1 MEEYHVLEMV
11 GEGSFGR
18 VYKGRRKHSAQVVA
32 LKFIPKVGRS
42 EKELKNLQREIEIMR
57 GLHHPNIIQM
67 LDSFET
73 DKEVVVVT
81 DYAEGELFQ
90 ILEDDGSLPEDQVQ
104 TIAAQL
110 VSALYYLHSHRIL
123 HRDMKPQNIL
133 LGKDGVVKLCDFGFA
148 RAMSIHTMV
157 LTSIKGTPLYMSPE
171 LVEERPYDHTA
182 DLWSVGCILYELFVG
197 TPPFYTSSI
206 FQLVSLI
213 VKDPV
218 KWPAAISPVFKSFL
232 QGLLMKDPRQRLS
245 WPELLSHPFIAGRVT
260 VIDDTEE
267 HGISNPFT
275 TKLSPELQALKE
287 QQAHSLAPRSGQSRI
302 LRKAR
307 QKMAEEAQKKG
318 QLKAGG
324 ASAKDSGKGCPG
336 HRPRAAPQKAALLE
350 GEPPAAS
357 NEKNPGVAQGESSLT
372 EWELEEPPPDPR
384 EHSITRD
391 YEQEFPGAGAPPQPG
406 AGRAEPRG
414 RRSIDTVDLES
425 EELESDEEW
434 QHLIE
439 ATEPSALQLST
450 PLSLLREPA
459 FRHRA
464 QARLADSAQQVLEGM
479 LEGASRLRPVLRVVG
494 NLLATRCDSE
504 LLDHF
509 CRELNVPLS
518 LLCLAKQILES
529 GSTKQQ
535 PWCITVLADLLM
547 VTTVYFSSEC
557 SLEDSE
563 QKDSLQAFRESASCF
578 LALLPELL
586 AEPADSEMRLCQQ
599 SLLCFT
605 LLCESLDA
613 TCLSISASFYASL
626 REEHQPL
633 LNRLLQGSILE
644 QPALRGAVMEAKSA
658 RDQSPRVADLFIA
671 ALAAACSIPLERNGC
686 REAKQQVALEVAEK
700 LMEGESQQLGRL
712 LGRLEH
718 PSCSLNV
725 LKILYAGC
733 HASPSLCQHLGRS
746 QRLWGSLMQLSKGEV
761 PVAEVAQGT
770 ACEASLDLLALLTL
784 QLQTSPPSCF
794 PALGIFGCCCS
805 VGCEAVG
812 TQCLSPG
819 PCFRLEEMV
828 TLAMDLITQSPVVS
842 LVGAA
847 AFLLAQLSQHRVA
860 LELRGEEIL
869 PVVTNVLTAPA
880 ELHLP
885 PPMGAGLYDG
895 IFFIL
900 LKLLAQEDVAMEQ
913 GFSASELWSVVWHC
927 VAAVLRVGSDRAVP
941 EADPPGA
948 GHPMAELDW
957 NLLSPQGTL
966 LFLSLALFIFTRE
979 PHWCLPQLTQSHG
992 VLVVTLKR
1000 LLSPG
1005 FLACLAQTQA
1015 GEDGDPELVP
1025 AVVIQA
1031 CQLLCFPFALD
1042 VDGDTLALVV
1052 EAVRD
1057 AQIPAQL
1064 LQVCSHHL
1072 PSSYIELPMSL
1083 LCHLVVS
1090 DEQVIDQMVRAAAAS
1105 EHIVAFLTSA
1115 LFSDSLT
1122 LTADLLSLLT
1132 HVARACPEHLPFL
1145 QRILRS
1151 SDMADQPLTRL
1162 LGHPQHLIRTKT
1174 CNLLG
1179 NLLRHGHSFPQA
1191 LQGQPALLESLLG
1204 CLADPEE
1211 SVRKAASFAVG
1222 NAAYHES
1229 CPAGALGRAVPSL
1242 MRLLSDAQARTR
1254 CNAASAL
1261 GNLGRRQSE
1270 LGDLLVESRAPHVLL
1285 EVACRDPRESVREGA
1300 LVALRALSC
1309 HPRTQQVL
1317 LSLGAPGRLAAL
1329 AGSDWRPA
1337 AGGNPRPSSAWHCEK
1352 LLRLL
1357 TPPRS
1362 TPGSRAGSIPGPPG
1376 PSGPA
1381 APPQG

>member
-1 MEEYHVLEMV
+1 MEKYHVLEMI

-32 LKFIPKVGRS
+32 LKFIPKMGRS

-218 KWPAAISPVFKSFL
+218 KWPTAISPVFKSFL

-287 QQAHSLAPRSGQSRI
+287 KQARSMAPKSGQSRI
-302 LRKAR
+302 LRKAQ
-307 QKMAEEAQKKG
+307 QKMVEEAQKKG
-318 QLKAGG
+318 QLKAGD
-324 ASAKDSGKGCPG
+324 ASMKDSSEGRPG
-336 HRPRAAPQKAALLE
+336 HRPRATPGKAALGE

-357 NEKNPGVAQGESSLT
+357 NEKNPGVLQRKSSMA
-372 EWELEEPPPDPR
+372 EWELEEPPPNPR
-384 EHSITRD
+384 EHSITQD
-391 YEQEFPGAGAPPQPG
+391 YEREFLGAGASLQPG

-414 RRSIDTVDLES
+414 RRSIETVDLES

-439 ATEPSALQLST
+439 AAEPSAMQLST
-450 PLSLLREPA
+450 PLSLLRDPA
-459 FRHRA
+459 FRHRV

-479 LEGASRLRPVLRVVG
+479 LEGASRLRPVLRVMG
-494 NLLATRCDSE
+494 NLLATWCDSE

-535 PWCITVLADLLM
+535 PWCITVLTDLLM

-557 SLEDSE
+557 SLNESG
-563 QKDSLQAFRESASCF
+563 QKDSLQAFQESAGCL

-613 TCLSISASFYASL
+613 TYPSVSAPFYASL

-633 LNRLLQGSILE
+633 LNTLLQGSISE
-644 QPALRGAVMEAKSA
+644 QPALRGAAMEVKSA
-658 RDQSPRVADLFIA
+658 HDQSPHVADFFMA

-686 REAKQQVALEVAEK
+686 RKAKQQVAQEIAEK
-700 LMEGESQQLGRL
+700 LTEGESQQLGRL

-725 LKILYAGC
+725 LKVLYAGC

-746 QRLWGSLMQLSKGEV
+746 QQLWGSLLQLLKGEV
-761 PVAEVAQGT
+761 PMVEVAQGA
-770 ACEASLDLLALLTL
+770 ACEASLYLLALLTL
-784 QLQTSPPSCF
+784 QLQASPP
-794 PALGIFGCCCS
+794 
-805 VGCEAVG
+805 
-812 TQCLSPG
+812 
-819 PCFRLEEMV
+819 RLEEVVM
-828 TLAMDLITQSPVVS
+828 LAVDLITQSPVVS

-847 AFLLAQLSQHRVA
+847 AYLLTQLSQRGVA
-860 LELRGEEIL
+860 LELEGEEIL
-869 PVVTNVLTAPA
+869 PVVTNALTAPA
-880 ELHLP
+880 ELQLP
-885 PPMGAGLYDG
+885 PPMSAGLYDG
-895 IFFIL
+895 LFFVL
-900 LKLLAQEDVAMEQ
+900 LKLLAQEDVAVQQ
-913 GFSASELWSVVWHC
+913 GFAASELWSVVWHC
-927 VAAVLRVGSDRAVP
+927 VAVVLRVGSNKGAL
-941 EADPPGA
+941 EGEPPGA
-948 GHPMAELDW
+948 GHCIAEPDW

-966 LFLSLALFIFTRE
+966 LFLSLALFVFTHESHR
-979 PHWCLPQLTQSHG
+979 CLPQLTQSHG
-992 VLVVTLKR
+992 ILMVTLKR

-1025 AVVIQA
+1025 AVVNQA

-1042 VDGDTLALVV
+1042 VDGDTLALVM

-1064 LQVCSHHL
+1064 LQVCSCHL
-1072 PSSYIELPMSL
+1072 PFLYTELPMSL

-1105 EHIVAFLTSA
+1105 EHVVAFLTST
-1115 LFSDSLT
+1115 LFSDSLA

-1145 QRILRS
+1145 QRILRG
-1151 SDMADQPLTRL
+1151 SDVADQPLTRL
-1162 LGHPQHLIRTKT
+1162 LGHQQHLIRAKT

-1179 NLLRHGHSFPQA
+1179 NLLRHGHGFPQM
-1191 LQGQPALLESLLG
+1191 LQSQPSLLENLLG

-1211 SVRKAASFAVG
+1211 SVRRAASFAVG
-1222 NAAYHES
+1222 NAAYHTS
-1229 CPAGALGRAVPSL
+1229 SPAGTLGRAVPRL
-1242 MRLLSDAQARTR
+1242 TRLLSDAQARTR

-1261 GNLGRRQSE
+1261 GNLGRCWAE
-1270 LGDLLVESRAPHVLL
+1270 LGDLLMESRAPHLLL
-1285 EVACRDPRESVREGA
+1285 EVACQDPWESVREGA
-1300 LVALRALSC
+1300 LVALRALSQ
-1309 HPRTQQVL
+1309 HPGVQQVL
-1317 LSLGAPGRLAAL
+1317 LSLRAAEKLAVL
-1329 AGSDWRPA
+1329 ASGDSQPA
-1337 AGGNPRPSSAWHCEK
+1337 AGGSPRPPSARHCEK

-1357 TPPRS
+1357 
-1362 TPGSRAGSIPGPPG
+1362 
-1376 PSGPA
+1376 
-1381 APPQG
+1381 APLRGT

>member
-1 MEEYHVLEMV
+1 MEKYHVLEMI

-90 ILEDDGSLPEDQVQ
+90 ILEDDGSLPEDQQVQ

-218 KWPAAISPVFKSFL
+218 KWPKAISPVFKSFL
-232 QGLLMKDPRQRLS
+232 QGLLMKDPHQRLS

-260 VIDDTEE
+260 LIDDTEE

-307 QKMAEEAQKKG
+307 QKMAEEAQKKE
-318 QLKAGG
+318 QPKAGD
-324 ASAKDSGKGCPG
+324 ASMKDSGKGCPG
-336 HRPRAAPQKAALLE
+336 HRPRAAPGKAALVE

-357 NEKNPGVAQGESSLT
+357 KEKNPSVLQGKSSMA
-372 EWELEEPPPDPR
+372 EWELGEPPPNPR

-391 YEQEFPGAGAPPQPG
+391 YEREFPGAEAPLQPG
-406 AGRAEPRG
+406 TGRAEPRG
-414 RRSIDTVDLES
+414 RGSIETVDLES

-439 ATEPSALQLST
+439 ATEPLAMQLST
-450 PLSLLREPA
+450 PLSLLRDLA
-459 FRHRA
+459 FRQRV

-535 PWCITVLADLLM
+535 PWCIMVLTDLLM

-557 SLEDSE
+557 SLEE
-563 QKDSLQAFRESASCF
+563 GGQKDSLQAFRESAGCF

-586 AEPADSEMRLCQQ
+586 AESADSKMRLCQQ

-613 TCLSISASFYASL
+613 TCPSVSASFYASL

-633 LNRLLQGSILE
+633 LNRLLQGSISE
-644 QPALRGAVMEAKSA
+644 QPALRGSTMEARSA
-658 RDQSPRVADLFIA
+658 HDQSLRVADLFTA
-671 ALAAACSIPLERNGC
+671 ALAAACSIPLERNSC
-686 REAKQQVALEVAEK
+686 RKAKQQVAQEVAEK

-746 QRLWGSLMQLSKGEV
+746 QRLWGSLMQLSKGKV
-761 PVAEVAQGT
+761 PMAVVAQGA
-770 ACEASLDLLALLTL
+770 ACEASLYLLALLTL
-784 QLQTSPPSCF
+784 QLQASPP
-794 PALGIFGCCCS
+794 
-805 VGCEAVG
+805 
-812 TQCLSPG
+812 
-819 PCFRLEEMV
+819 RLEEVV
-828 TLAMDLITQSPVVS
+828 TLAMDLITQSPVIS

-847 AFLLAQLSQHRVA
+847 AFLLTQLSQHVVA

-880 ELHLP
+880 ELQLP

-895 IFFIL
+895 IFFLL
-900 LKLLAQEDVAMEQ
+900 LKLFAQEDVAMEQ
-913 GFSASELWSVVWHC
+913 GFAASELWSVVWHC
-927 VAAVLRVGSDRAVP
+927 VAAVLRVGSDRAVL
-941 EADPPGA
+941 EGDPPGA
-948 GHPMAELDW
+948 GHPTAEPDW

-966 LFLSLALFIFTRE
+966 LFLSLALFAFTRE
-979 PHWCLPQLTQSHG
+979 SHRCLPQLTQSHG
-992 VLVVTLKR
+992 VLMVTLKR

-1042 VDGDTLALVV
+1042 VDGDTLALVM

-1072 PSSYIELPMSL
+1072 PFSYTELPMSL

-1090 DEQVIDQMVRAAAAS
+1090 DEQVIDQTVRAAAAS
-1105 EHIVAFLTSA
+1105 EHIIAFLASA
-1115 LFSDSLT
+1115 LFTDSLT
-1122 LTADLLSLLT
+1122 LTTDLLSLLT
-1132 HVARACPEHLPFL
+1132 HVARACPEHLSFL
-1145 QRILRS
+1145 QRILRG
-1151 SDMADQPLTRL
+1151 SDVADQPLTRL
-1162 LGHPQHLIRTKT
+1162 LGHRQHAIRAKT

-1179 NLLRHGHSFPQA
+1179 NLLRHGHGFPQM
-1191 LQGQPALLESLLG
+1191 LQSQPGLLESLLG
-1204 CLADPEE
+1204 CLEDREE

-1229 CPAGALGRAVPSL
+1229 LPAGTLGRAVPRL
-1242 MRLLSDAQARTR
+1242 MWLLSDAQARTR
-1254 CNAASAL
+1254 CNAALAL
-1261 GNLGRRQSE
+1261 GNLGRRSAE
-1270 LGDLLVESRAPHVLL
+1270 LGDLLMESRAPHVLL

-1300 LVALRALSC
+1300 LVALRALSQ
-1309 HPRTQQVL
+1309 HPGIQRVL
-1317 LSLGAPGRLAAL
+1317 LSLRATEKLAAL
-1329 AGSDWRPA
+1329 ASGDLQPA
-1337 AGGNPRPSSAWHCEK
+1337 AGGSPRPSSARHCEK

-1357 TPPRS
+1357 
-1362 TPGSRAGSIPGPPG
+1362 
-1376 PSGPA
+1376 
-1381 APPQG
+1381 APLRGA

>member
-1 MEEYHVLEMV
+1 MERYHVLEV
-11 GEGSFGR
+11 IGEGSFGR

-104 TIAAQL
+104 IIAAQL

-197 TPPFYTSSI
+197 TPPFYSSSI

-218 KWPAAISPVFKSFL
+218 KWPEAISPVFKSFL
-232 QGLLMKDPRQRLS
+232 QGLLMKDPHQRLS

-260 VIDDTEE
+260 VIDDTEDL
-267 HGISNPFT
+267 GISNPFT

-287 QQAHSLAPRSGQSRI
+287 QQAHSVAPRSGQSRI
-302 LRKAR
+302 LRKAQ
-307 QKMAEEAQKKG
+307 QKMVEEAQKKG
-318 QLKAGG
+318 QLKAGD
-324 ASAKDSGKGCPG
+324 ASTKDSSKGCPG
-336 HRPRAAPQKAALLE
+336 HRPRTGPRKAALMK

-357 NEKNPGVAQGESSLT
+357 KEKNPCVLQGKTSMA
-372 EWELEEPPPDPR
+372 EWELEEPPPSRR
-384 EHSITRD
+384 EHSITQD
-391 YEQEFPGAGAPPQPG
+391 YEREFPGAGPPPETG
-406 AGRAEPRG
+406 AGRTEPQG

-425 EELESDEEW
+425 EELETDEEW

-439 ATEPSALQLST
+439 ALEPSATQLSM
-450 PLSLLREPA
+450 PLSLLRDLA
-459 FRHRA
+459 FRHRV
-464 QARLADSAQQVLEGM
+464 QACLEDSAPQVLEGM
-479 LEGASRLRPVLRVVG
+479 LEGASCLHSVLRVVS

-509 CRELNVPLS
+509 CQELNIPLS

-529 GSTKQQ
+529 GSTKQH
-535 PWCITVLADLLM
+535 PWCITVLIDLLM

-557 SLEDSE
+557 SLEESG
-563 QKDSLQAFRESASCF
+563 QKDRLQAFQKSVSCF
-578 LALLPELL
+578 VALLPELL
-586 AEPADSEMRLCQQ
+586 ADPADSEMRLCQQ

-605 LLCESLDA
+605 LLCESLDT
-613 TCLSISASFYASL
+613 TCPSVSAPFYASL
-626 REEHQPL
+626 REKHQPL
-633 LNRLLQGSILE
+633 LNRLLQGSISK
-644 QPALRGAVMEAKSA
+644 QPALQGSMMEASSA
-658 RDQSPRVADLFIA
+658 YNQSLHVTDLFMA

-686 REAKQQVALEVAEK
+686 REAKQQVAQEVAEK
-700 LMEGESQQLGRL
+700 LMEGESQQLARL

-733 HASPSLCQHLGRS
+733 HASLSLCQHLGRS
-746 QRLWGSLMQLSKGEV
+746 QRLWGSLMQLLKGKV
-761 PVAEVAQGT
+761 PMAEAAQRP
-770 ACEASLDLLALLTL
+770 ACQACLYLLALLSL
-784 QLQTSPPSCF
+784 QLQASPP
-794 PALGIFGCCCS
+794 
-805 VGCEAVG
+805 
-812 TQCLSPG
+812 
-819 PCFRLEEMV
+819 RLEELV
-828 TLAMDLITQSPVVS
+828 TLAVDLITQSPVVC

-847 AFLLAQLSQHRVA
+847 AFLLTQLSQHEVA
-860 LELRGEEIL
+860 LELGGEEII
-869 PVVTNVLTAPA
+869 PVVTNALTAPA
-880 ELHLP
+880 ELQLP
-885 PPMGAGLYDG
+885 PPMGTGLYDG
-895 IFFIL
+895 IFFFL
-900 LKLLAQEDVAMEQ
+900 LKLLAKEDVAMEQ
-913 GFSASELWSVVWHC
+913 GFAASDLWSVVWHC
-927 VAAVLRVGSDRAVP
+927 AAAVLRVGSDRAVL
-941 EADPPGA
+941 EGDTAGA
-948 GHPMAELDW
+948 GHPVAEPDW
-957 NLLSPQGTL
+957 NLLSPQGIL
-966 LFLSLALFIFTRE
+966 VFLSLALFVFTRE
-979 PHWCLPQLTQSHG
+979 SHQCLLQLTQSHG
-992 VLVVTLKR
+992 VLMVTLKK

-1015 GEDGDPELVP
+1015 GEGGDPELVP
-1025 AVVIQA
+1025 AVVIQT

-1042 VDGDTLALVV
+1042 VDGDTLALVT

-1064 LQVCSHHL
+1064 LQVCSLHL
-1072 PSSYIELPMSL
+1072 PFLGTKLPISL

-1090 DEQVIDQMVRAAAAS
+1090 DEQVIDQMVRAATAS
-1105 EHIVAFLTSA
+1105 EHILAFLMSA

-1122 LTADLLSLLT
+1122 LTTDLLSLLT

-1145 QRILRS
+1145 QKILS
-1151 SDMADQPLTRL
+1151 GSGVDDQPLTRL
-1162 LGHPQHLIRTKT
+1162 LGHQEHLIRAKT

-1179 NLLRHGHSFPQA
+1179 NLLRHGHGFPQE
-1191 LQGQPALLESLLG
+1191 LQSQPGLLQSLLE
-1204 CLADPEE
+1204 CLADRED

-1222 NAAYHES
+1222 NAAYHQS
-1229 CPAGALGRAVPSL
+1229 SLAGTLGRAVPRL
-1242 MRLLSDAQARTR
+1242 TRLLSDAQARTR
-1254 CNAASAL
+1254 CNAALAL
-1261 GNLGRRQSE
+1261 GNLGQRSEE
-1270 LGDLLVESRAPHVLL
+1270 LGDLLIKSRAPHLLL
-1285 EVACRDPRESVREGA
+1285 EVACRDPWDSVREGA
-1300 LVALRALSC
+1300 LVALRALSQD
-1309 HPRTQQVL
+1309 PQVQQVL
-1317 LSLGAPGRLAAL
+1317 LSLGATEKLAVL
-1329 AGSDWRPA
+1329 ATRDSQPAVGGS
-1337 AGGNPRPSSAWHCEK
+1337 PRPSSAWHCKK

-1357 TPPRS
+1357 APLHS
-1362 TPGSRAGSIPGPPG
+1362 T
-1376 PSGPA
+1376 
-1381 APPQG
+1381 

>member
-1 MEEYHVLEMV
+1 
-11 GEGSFGR
+11 
-18 VYKGRRKHSAQVVA
+18 VVA

-133 LGKDGVVKLCDFGFA
+133 LGKDGIVKLCDFGFA

-218 KWPAAISPVFKSFL
+218 KWPEAISPVFKSFL

-318 QLKAGG
+318 QLKAGD
-324 ASAKDSGKGCPG
+324 ASTKDSGKGGPG
-336 HRPRAAPQKAALLE
+336 HKPRAALRKAALRE
-350 GEPPAAS
+350 GEPLAAS
-357 NEKNPGVAQGESSLT
+357 KEKNPSVLQGRSSMA
-372 EWELEEPPPDPR
+372 EWELEEPPPNPG
-384 EHSITRD
+384 EHTRD
-391 YEQEFPGAGAPPQPG
+391 YEREFPGAGASLQPG
-406 AGRAEPRG
+406 AGKAEPCG
-414 RRSIDTVDLES
+414 RRNIKTVDLES
-425 EELESDEEW
+425 DELESDEEW

-439 ATEPSALQLST
+439 ATEPSTMQLST
-450 PLSLLREPA
+450 PLSLLRDPA
-459 FRHRA
+459 FRHRV
-464 QARLADSAQQVLEGM
+464 QDRLADSAQQVLEGM
-479 LEGASRLRPVLRVVG
+479 LEGASRLRPVLRIVG
-494 NLLATRCDSE
+494 NLLATQCDSE
-504 LLDHF
+504 LLNYF

-518 LLCLAKQILES
+518 LLHLAKQILES

-535 PWCITVLADLLM
+535 PWCITVLTDLLM
-547 VTTVYFSSEC
+547 VTTVYFSSER
-557 SLEDSE
+557 SLEE
-563 QKDSLQAFRESASCF
+563 GGQKDSLQAFQESASCF

-586 AEPADSEMRLCQQ
+586 AEPTDSEMRLCQQ

-613 TCLSISASFYASL
+613 MRPSMSAPFYVSL

-633 LNRLLQGSILE
+633 LNRLLQGSISE
-644 QPALRGAVMEAKSA
+644 QPALRGSTMEAKSA
-658 RDQSPRVADLFIA
+658 DDQSPCVADLFLA
-671 ALAAACSIPLERNGC
+671 SLAAACSIPLERNSC
-686 REAKQQVALEVAEK
+686 REAKQQVAQEVAEE

-746 QRLWGSLMQLSKGEV
+746 QRLWGSLMQLSKGKV
-761 PVAEVAQGT
+761 PVVEAAQGA
-770 ACEASLDLLALLTL
+770 ACEASLYLLARLTL
-784 QLQTSPPSCF
+784 QLQASPP
-794 PALGIFGCCCS
+794 
-805 VGCEAVG
+805 
-812 TQCLSPG
+812 
-819 PCFRLEEMV
+819 RLEEMV

-847 AFLLAQLSQHRVA
+847 ACLLTQLSQRGVT

-869 PVVTNVLTAPA
+869 PLVTNVLTAPA
-880 ELHLP
+880 ELQLP
-885 PPMGAGLYDG
+885 PPMGAGFYDG
-895 IFFIL
+895 IFFLL

-913 GFSASELWSVVWHC
+913 GFAASELWSVVWHC
-927 VAAVLRVGSDRAVP
+927 VAAVLHVGSDRAAL
-941 EADPPGA
+941 EGDPPGA
-948 GHPMAELDW
+948 DHPAAEPDW

-966 LFLSLALFIFTRE
+966 LFLSLALFVFIRE
-979 PHWCLPQLTQSHG
+979 SHQCLPQLTQSHG
-992 VLVVTLKR
+992 VLMVTLKR

-1042 VDGDTLALVV
+1042 VDGDTLALVM
-1052 EAVRD
+1052 EAVKD
-1057 AQIPAQL
+1057 AEIPAEL

-1072 PSSYIELPMSL
+1072 PFLYTELPMSL
-1083 LCHLVVS
+1083 LRHLVVS

-1105 EHIVAFLTSA
+1105 EHVIAFLTSA

-1122 LTADLLSLLT
+1122 LTTDLLSLLT

-1145 QRILRS
+1145 QRILRG
-1151 SDMADQPLTRL
+1151 SDVSNQPLTCL
-1162 LGHPQHLIRTKT
+1162 LGHRQHLIRAKT

-1179 NLLRHGHSFPQA
+1179 NLLRHGHGFPQV
-1191 LQGQPALLESLLG
+1191 LQSQPGLLESLLG
-1204 CLADPEE
+1204 CLVDQEE

-1222 NAAYHES
+1222 NAAYHKFS
-1229 CPAGALGRAVPSL
+1229 PAGTLGRAVPWL
-1242 MRLLSDAQARTR
+1242 TRLLSDAQARTR
-1254 CNAASAL
+1254 CNAALAL
-1261 GNLGRRQSE
+1261 GNLGRRSAE
-1270 LGDLLVESRAPHVLL
+1270 LGDLLIESRAPHILL

-1300 LVALRALSC
+1300 LVALRALSQ
-1309 HPRTQQVL
+1309 HPGIQQVL
-1317 LSLGAPGRLAAL
+1317 LSLRATEKLAAL
-1329 AGSDWRPA
+1329 ASGDSQPA
-1337 AGGNPRPSSAWHCEK
+1337 ASVSLRPSSARHCEK

-1357 TPPRS
+1357 APLCS
-1362 TPGSRAGSIPGPPG
+1362 T
-1376 PSGPA
+1376 
-1381 APPQG
+1381 

>member
-1 MEEYHVLEMV
+1 MEKYHVLEMI

-218 KWPAAISPVFKSFL
+218 KWPKAISPVFKSFL
-232 QGLLMKDPRQRLS
+232 QGLLMKDPCQRLS

-318 QLKAGG
+318 QLKAGD
-324 ASAKDSGKGCPG
+324 ASMKDSGKGYPG
-336 HRPRAAPQKAALLE
+336 HRPREAPGKAALVE

-357 NEKNPGVAQGESSLT
+357 KEKNPSVLQGKSSMT
-372 EWELEEPPPDPR
+372 EWELEEPPPNPR

-391 YEQEFPGAGAPPQPG
+391 YEREFPGAGAPLQPG
-406 AGRAEPRG
+406 AGRAEPWG
-414 RRSIDTVDLES
+414 RRSIETVDLES

-439 ATEPSALQLST
+439 ATEPLAMQLST
-450 PLSLLREPA
+450 PLSLLRDLA
-459 FRHRA
+459 FQHRV

-479 LEGASRLRPVLRVVG
+479 LEGASRLRPVLRVMG
-494 NLLATRCDSE
+494 NLLATQCDSE

-535 PWCITVLADLLM
+535 PWCITVLTDLLM

-557 SLEDSE
+557 SLEESG
-563 QKDSLQAFRESASCF
+563 QKDSLQAFRESAGCF

-613 TCLSISASFYASL
+613 MCPSISAPFYASL

-633 LNRLLQGSILE
+633 LNKLLQGSILE
-644 QPALRGAVMEAKSA
+644 QPALRGAVTEAKSA
-658 RDQSPRVADLFIA
+658 HDQSIRAADLFTA
-671 ALAAACSIPLERNGC
+671 ALAAACSIPLERNSC
-686 REAKQQVALEVAEK
+686 REAKQQVAQEVAEK

-733 HASPSLCQHLGRS
+733 HASPSLCQRLGES
-746 QRLWGSLMQLSKGEV
+746 QRLWGSLMQLSKGKV
-761 PVAEVAQGT
+761 PMVEVAQGA
-770 ACEASLDLLALLTL
+770 ACEASLYLLALLTL
-784 QLQTSPPSCF
+784 QLQASPP
-794 PALGIFGCCCS
+794 
-805 VGCEAVG
+805 
-812 TQCLSPG
+812 
-819 PCFRLEEMV
+819 RLEEVV
-828 TLAMDLITQSPVVS
+828 TLAIDLITQSPVIS

-847 AFLLAQLSQHRVA
+847 AFLLTQLSQHGVA
-860 LELRGEEIL
+860 LDLEGEEIL
-869 PVVTNVLTAPA
+869 PVVTNALTAPA
-880 ELHLP
+880 ELQLP
-885 PPMGAGLYDG
+885 PPRGAGLYDG
-895 IFFIL
+895 IFFLL
-900 LKLLAQEDVAMEQ
+900 LKLLAQEDVAVEQ
-913 GFSASELWSVVWHC
+913 SFAASELWSMVWHC
-927 VAAVLRVGSDRAVP
+927 VAAVLHVGSDRAVL
-941 EADPPGA
+941 EGDAPGA
-948 GHPMAELDW
+948 GHPVAEPDW

-966 LFLSLALFIFTRE
+966 LFLSLALFVFTRK
-979 PHWCLPQLTQSHG
+979 PHRCLPQLTQSHG
-992 VLVVTLKR
+992 VLMVTLKK

-1042 VDGDTLALVV
+1042 VDGDTLALVT

-1072 PSSYIELPMSL
+1072 PFLYTELPMSL

-1090 DEQVIDQMVRAAAAS
+1090 DEQIIDQ
-1105 EHIVAFLTSA
+1105 T
-1115 LFSDSLT
+1115 
-1122 LTADLLSLLT
+1122 
-1132 HVARACPEHLPFL
+1132 
-1145 QRILRS
+1145 
-1151 SDMADQPLTRL
+1151 
-1162 LGHPQHLIRTKT
+1162 
-1174 CNLLG
+1174 
-1179 NLLRHGHSFPQA
+1179 
-1191 LQGQPALLESLLG
+1191 
-1204 CLADPEE
+1204 
-1211 SVRKAASFAVG
+1211 
-1222 NAAYHES
+1222 
-1229 CPAGALGRAVPSL
+1229 
-1242 MRLLSDAQARTR
+1242 
-1254 CNAASAL
+1254 
-1261 GNLGRRQSE
+1261 
-1270 LGDLLVESRAPHVLL
+1270 
-1285 EVACRDPRESVREGA
+1285 
-1300 LVALRALSC
+1300 
-1309 HPRTQQVL
+1309 VL
-1317 LSLGAPGRLAAL
+1317 LSLRATEKLAAL
-1329 AGSDWRPA
+1329 ASGDLQPA
-1337 AGGNPRPSSAWHCEK
+1337 AGGSPRPASARHCAK

-1357 TPPRS
+1357 APLRGTC
-1362 TPGSRAGSIPGPPG
+1362 GSGAGDAPGPTDPG
-1376 PSGPA
+1376 KSA
-1381 APPQG
+1381 APHQR

>member
-1 MEEYHVLEMV
+1 MEGYRVLEAV

-18 VYKGRRKHSAQVVA
+18 VYKGRRRHSARVVA

-57 GLHHPNIIQM
+57 GLRHPNIVQM

-133 LGKDGVVKLCDFGFA
+133 LGKDGVIKLCDFGFA

-171 LVEERPYDHTA
+171 LVEEKPYDHTA

-218 KWPAAISPVFKSFL
+218 KWPKAISPVFKSFL

-318 QLKAGG
+318 QLKANT
-324 ASAKDSGKGCPG
+324 ACTKDSGKG
-336 HRPRAAPQKAALLE
+336 HTEHKPRAAPGKAALGE

-357 NEKNPGVAQGESSLT
+357 KEKNSGVLQGKSSVAQ
-372 EWELEEPPPDPR
+372 WQLEEPPPNPW
-384 EHSITRD
+384 EHSITQD
-391 YEQEFPGAGAPPQPG
+391 YEREFRGAGVPLHSG
-406 AGRAEPRG
+406 AGRAEPHG
-414 RRSIDTVDLES
+414 RRSIEAVDLES
-425 EELESDEEW
+425 EDPESDEEW

-439 ATEPSALQLST
+439 ATEPSAMQLST
-450 PLSLLREPA
+450 PLRLLRDPA
-459 FRHRA
+459 FRHRVR
-464 QARLADSAQQVLEGM
+464 ARLADSAQQVLEGM
-479 LEGASRLRPVLRVVG
+479 LEGASHLRPVLRVVG

-504 LLDHF
+504 LLEQF
-509 CRELNVPLS
+509 CLELNVPLS
-518 LLCLAKQILES
+518 LLRLTKQILES
-529 GSTKQQ
+529 GRTKQQ
-535 PWCITVLADLLM
+535 PWCIAVLTDLVT

-557 SLEDSE
+557 SLEESG
-563 QKDSLQAFRESASCF
+563 QKDSLQAFQESAKHF
-578 LALLPELL
+578 LALLLDLL

-613 TCLSISASFYASL
+613 ACPSASAPFYASL

-633 LNRLLQGSILE
+633 LDRLLQGSTSE
-644 QPALRGAVMEAKSA
+644 QHALQGAAMEAKSA
-658 RDQSPRVADLFIA
+658 HAQSQRVADLYTA
-671 ALAAACSIPLERNGC
+671 ALAAACSIPLARNSC
-686 REAKQQVALEVAEK
+686 REAKKQVAQRVAEK
-700 LMEGESQQLGRL
+700 LMDGENRQLGRL
-712 LGRLEH
+712 LGRLQH
-718 PSCSLNV
+718 PGCSLNA
-725 LKILYAGC
+725 LKILYAAC

-746 QRLWGSLMQLSKGEV
+746 QQAWGSLVQLSKGEV
-761 PVAEVAQGT
+761 PMAEVAQGV
-770 ACEASLDLLALLTL
+770 AREASLYLLALLTL
-784 QLQTSPPSCF
+784 QPQASPP
-794 PALGIFGCCCS
+794 
-805 VGCEAVG
+805 
-812 TQCLSPG
+812 
-819 PCFRLEEMV
+819 RLEEV
-828 TLAMDLITQSPVVS
+828 VSLAADLLTQSPVVS
-842 LVGAA
+842 RVGAA
-847 AFLLAQLSQHRVA
+847 AFLLTQLSQHRVDA
-860 LELRGEEIL
+860 VLRGEEVL
-869 PVVTNVLTAPA
+869 PAVTNALTAPA
-880 ELHLP
+880 ELQLP

-895 IFFIL
+895 LIFLL
-900 LKLLAQEDVAMEQ
+900 LKLLAQEDTAAEQ
-913 GFSASELWSVVWHC
+913 GFAASELWSAVWHG
-927 VAAVLRVGSDRAVP
+927 VAAVLRVGSDGAAL
-941 EADPPGA
+941 EGDAPGA
-948 GHPMAELDW
+948 ERPAAEPDW

-966 LFLSLALFIFTRE
+966 LFLSLALVVFARE
-979 PHWCLPQLTQSHG
+979 SHRCLPQLTQSHG
-992 VLVVTLKR
+992 VLVVTLRR

-1015 GEDGDPELVP
+1015 GEDGDTDLVP

-1057 AQIPAQL
+1057 SQLPAQL
-1064 LQVCSHHL
+1064 LQVCCHHL
-1072 PSSYIELPMSL
+1072 PLSDAELPVSL
-1083 LCHLVVS
+1083 LCQLVVS
-1090 DEQVIDQMVRAAAAS
+1090 DEQVIAQVVREAAAS
-1105 EHIVAFLTSA
+1105 ERILAFLTA
-1115 LFSDSLT
+1115 VLFSDSLPLVT
-1122 LTADLLSLLT
+1122 DLLSLLT
-1132 HVARACPEHLPFL
+1132 HVARVSPEHLPFL
-1145 QRILRS
+1145 QRILGG
-1151 SDMADQPLTRL
+1151 SDTSHQPLTRL
-1162 LGHPQHLIRTKT
+1162 LAHREHPVRAKT

-1179 NLLRHGHSFPQA
+1179 NLLRHSHGFPQA
-1191 LQGQPALLESLLG
+1191 LQSQPGLLEGLLA
-1204 CLADPEE
+1204 CLADRDEN
-1211 SVRKAASFAVG
+1211 VRRAASFAVG
-1222 NAAYHES
+1222 NAAYHPS
-1229 CPAGALGRAVPSL
+1229 SPARTLRGAVPGL
-1242 MRLLSDAQARTR
+1242 TRLLRDPHAKTR
-1254 CNAASAL
+1254 RNAASAL
-1261 GNLGRRQSE
+1261 GNLCRRSAE
-1270 LGDLLVESRAPHVLL
+1270 LGDLLAESETPRVLL
-1285 EVACRDPRESVREGA
+1285 EVACRDPQAGVREGA
-1300 LVALRALSC
+1300 LVALRAASR
-1309 HPRTQQVL
+1309 HPGVRQVL
-1317 LSLGAPGRLAAL
+1317 LSLGAGEKLAAL
-1329 AGSDWRPA
+1329 ASGDPRPA
-1337 AGGNPRPSSAWHCEK
+1337 AGGGPRPSSARHCQELIH
-1352 LLRLL
+1352 LLAPLH
-1357 TPPRS
+1357 S
-1362 TPGSRAGSIPGPPG
+1362 T
-1376 PSGPA
+1376 
-1381 APPQG
+1381 

>member
-1 MEEYHVLEMV
+1 
-11 GEGSFGR
+11 
-18 VYKGRRKHSAQVVA
+18 KVVA

-73 DKEVVVVT
+73 EKEVVVVT

-133 LGKDGVVKLCDFGFA
+133 LGKDGVIKLCDFGFA

-218 KWPAAISPVFKSFL
+218 KWPKAISPVFKSFL

-275 TKLSPELQALKE
+275 AKLSPELQALKE

-318 QLKAGG
+318 TLKANT
-324 ASAKDSGKGCPG
+324 ASTKDSGKGHTG
-336 HRPRAAPQKAALLE
+336 HKPRAAGKAALGE

-357 NEKNPGVAQGESSLT
+357 KEKNSGVLQGKSSMA
-372 EWELEEPPPDPR
+372 EWQLEETPPNPR
-384 EHSITRD
+384 EHSITQD
-391 YEQEFPGAGAPPQPG
+391 YEREFPRPGAPPQPG

-414 RRSIDTVDLES
+414 RRSIEAVDLES

-439 ATEPSALQLST
+439 ATEPSAMQLST
-450 PLSLLREPA
+450 PLNLLRDPA
-459 FRHRA
+459 FRHRV
-464 QARLADSAQQVLEGM
+464 QACLADSAQQVLEGM
-479 LEGASRLRPVLRVVG
+479 LEGASHLRPVLRVMG
-494 NLLATRCDSE
+494 NLLATRCNSE

-518 LLCLAKQILES
+518 LLRLAKQILES

-535 PWCITVLADLLM
+535 PWCITVLTDLIM

-557 SLEDSE
+557 SLEESG
-563 QKDSLQAFRESASCF
+563 QKDSLQAFRESADHF
-578 LALLPELL
+578 LALLLDLL
-586 AEPADSEMRLCQQ
+586 AEPADGEMRLCKQ

-605 LLCESLDA
+605 VLCESLDVM
-613 TCLSISASFYASL
+613 CPSVSAPFYANL
-626 REEHQPL
+626 LEKHQPL
-633 LNRLLQGSILE
+633 LDRLLQGSISE
-644 QPALRGAVMEAKSA
+644 QPALQGSTVMEAKSA
-658 RDQSPRVADLFIA
+658 HDQSQHVADLFTA
-671 ALAAACSIPLERNGC
+671 ALAAACSIPLARNS
-686 REAKQQVALEVAEK
+686 RLEAKKQVAQKVAEK
-700 LMEGESQQLGRL
+700 LMDEEAVKL

-746 QRLWGSLMQLSKGEV
+746 QRVWDSLMQLSKGKV
-761 PVAEVAQGT
+761 PMVEVAQGVT
-770 ACEASLDLLALLTL
+770 CEASLYLLALLTL
-784 QLQTSPPSCF
+784 QPQASPP
-794 PALGIFGCCCS
+794 
-805 VGCEAVG
+805 
-812 TQCLSPG
+812 
-819 PCFRLEEMV
+819 RLEEV
-828 TLAMDLITQSPVVS
+828 LALAMDLLTRSPVIS
-842 LVGAA
+842 CVGAA
-847 AFLLAQLSQHRVA
+847 AFLLTQLSQHGVA
-860 LELRGEEIL
+860 MVLRGEEVL
-869 PVVTNVLTAPA
+869 PAVTNVLTVPA
-880 ELHLP
+880 ELQLP

-895 IFFIL
+895 LIFLL
-900 LKLLAQEDVAMEQ
+900 LKLLAQEDVAVEQ
-913 GFSASELWSVVWHC
+913 GFAASELWSVVWHC
-927 VAAVLRVGSDRAVP
+927 VASVLCVSSNRAAL
-941 EADPPGA
+941 EGDAPGA
-948 GHPMAELDW
+948 GHPTAEPDW

-966 LFLSLALFIFTRE
+966 LFLSLALFVFTRE
-979 PHWCLPQLTQSHG
+979 SHQCLPQLTQSHG
-992 VLVVTLKR
+992 VLMMTLKR

-1015 GEDGDPELVP
+1015 GEDGDTELVP

-1042 VDGDTLALVV
+1042 VDGDTLALVM

-1057 AQIPAQL
+1057 SQIPAQL
-1064 LQVCSHHL
+1064 LQVCCHYL
-1072 PSSYIELPMSL
+1072 PFSDTELPMSL
-1083 LCHLVVS
+1083 LCHLVLS
-1090 DEQVIDQMVRAAAAS
+1090 DEQVIDQIVREAAAS
-1105 EHIVAFLTSA
+1105 EHIIAFWTTV
-1115 LFSDSLT
+1115 LFSDSLPLIT
-1122 LTADLLSLLT
+1122 DLMSLLT

-1145 QRILRS
+1145 QRILGG
-1151 SDMADQPLTRL
+1151 SDTSYQPLTRL
-1162 LGHPQHLIRTKT
+1162 LGHQEHPIRAKT

-1179 NLLRHGHSFPQA
+1179 NLLRHSHGFPQV
-1191 LQGQPALLESLLG
+1191 LQSQPGLLESLLA
-1204 CLADPEE
+1204 CLEDQDEN
-1211 SVRKAASFAVG
+1211 VRKAASFAVG

-1229 CPAGALGRAVPSL
+1229 SPAGTLGRAVPRL
-1242 MRLLSDAQARTR
+1242 TRLLSDRQAKTR

-1261 GNLGRRQSE
+1261 GNLGRRLAELVDVLIESE
-1270 LGDLLVESRAPHVLL
+1270 VPRVLL
-1285 EVACRDPRESVREGA
+1285 EVACRDPQASVREGA
-1300 LVALRALSC
+1300 LVALRAVSQ
-1309 HPRTQQVL
+1309 HPGIQQVL
-1317 LSLGAPGRLAAL
+1317 LSLRASEKLAAL
-1329 AGSDWRPA
+1329 ASSDSQPT
-1337 AGGNPRPSSAWHCEK
+1337 AGCSPRPSSARHCQK
-1352 LLRLL
+1352 LIRLL
-1357 TPPRS
+1357 APLHS
-1362 TPGSRAGSIPGPPG
+1362 T
-1376 PSGPA
+1376 
-1381 APPQG
+1381 

>member
-1 MEEYHVLEMV
+1 MEKYRVLEMI

-90 ILEDDGSLPEDQVQ
+90 ILEDDGSLPENQVQ

-218 KWPAAISPVFKSFL
+218 KWPVAISPVFKSFL
-232 QGLLMKDPRQRLS
+232 QGLLMKDPLQRLS
-245 WPELLSHPFIAGRVT
+245 WPELLSHPFVAGRVT

-275 TKLSPELQALKE
+275 IKLSPELQALKE
-287 QQAHSLAPRSGQSRI
+287 QRAHAIAPRSGQSRI

-307 QKMAEEAQKKG
+307 QKMLEEAQKKG
-318 QLKAGG
+318 QLKAGD
-324 ASAKDSGKGCPG
+324 ASTKNSGKGCPR
-336 HRPRAAPQKAALLE
+336 HRPRAAPGKAALME
-350 GEPPAAS
+350 GEPPPAS
-357 NEKNPGVAQGESSLT
+357 KEKNSNVLQGKRSMA

-384 EHSITRD
+384 EHSITRT
-391 YEQEFPGAGAPPQPG
+391 YEREFPGAGAPPQCG
-406 AGRAEPRG
+406 AGRTEPRG
-414 RRSIDTVDLES
+414 RRSIETVDLDS

-434 QHLIE
+434 QHLTE
-439 ATEPSALQLST
+439 ATEPSAMQLST
-450 PLSLLREPA
+450 PLSLLRDLA
-459 FRHRA
+459 FRHRV

-494 NLLATRCDSE
+494 NLLATRCDPE

-509 CRELNVPLS
+509 CQELNVPLS

-529 GSTKQQ
+529 RSIKQQ
-535 PWCITVLADLLM
+535 PWCIMVLTDLLM

-557 SLEDSE
+557 SLEESG
-563 QKDSLQAFRESASCF
+563 QNDSLQAFQESASFF
-578 LALLPELL
+578 LALLLELL
-586 AEPADSEMRLCQQ
+586 AEPADSEMSLCQQ

-605 LLCESLDA
+605 VLCESLDV
-613 TCLSISASFYASL
+613 TCPSVSAPFYASL

-633 LNRLLQGSILE
+633 LNRLLQGSISE
-644 QPALRGAVMEAKSA
+644 QPALQGSTMMEAKSA
-658 RDQSPRVADLFIA
+658 HDQSPQVAELFTA
-671 ALAAACSIPLERNGC
+671 ALASAFSIPLKRNHC
-686 REAKQQVALEVAEK
+686 REAKQQVAQEVAEK
-700 LMEGESQQLGRL
+700 LMERESQQLRRL
-712 LGRLEH
+712 LGKLEH

-733 HASPSLCQHLGRS
+733 HANLSLCQHLGRS
-746 QRLWGSLMQLSKGEV
+746 QQLWGSLIQLSKGKV
-761 PVAEVAQGT
+761 PMVEVAQRA
-770 ACEASLDLLALLTL
+770 ACEASLYLLALLTM
-784 QLQTSPPSCF
+784 QLQASPARF
-794 PALGIFGCCCS
+794 
-805 VGCEAVG
+805 
-812 TQCLSPG
+812 
-819 PCFRLEEMV
+819 EEMV
-828 TLAMDLITQSPVVS
+828 TLAMDLIAQSPVVS

-847 AFLLAQLSQHRVA
+847 AFLLMQLSQQGVA
-860 LELRGEEIL
+860 LELRGEDVL
-869 PVVTNVLTAPA
+869 LAVTNVLTAPA
-880 ELHLP
+880 ELQLP

-895 IFFIL
+895 LFFLL
-900 LKLLAQEDVAMEQ
+900 LKLLAQEDVTMEQ
-913 GFSASELWSVVWHC
+913 GFAASELWSMVWHR
-927 VAAVLRVGSDRAVP
+927 VAAVLRVGSDGALLDG
-941 EADPPGA
+941 EPPGT
-948 GHPMAELDW
+948 GHLVVEPDW
-957 NLLSPQGTL
+957 NFLSPQGTL

-979 PHWCLPQLTQSHG
+979 SHQCLLQLTQSHG
-992 VLVVTLKR
+992 VLMMTLKR

-1005 FLACLAQTQA
+1005 FLACLTQTQA
-1015 GEDGDPELVP
+1015 GEHGDPDLVP

-1031 CQLLCFPFALD
+1031 CQLLCFPFALS
-1042 VDGDTLALVV
+1042 VDGDTLALVI

-1064 LQVCSHHL
+1064 LQVCSRHL
-1072 PSSYIELPMSL
+1072 PFSYTELPMSL

-1090 DEQVIDQMVRAAAAS
+1090 DEQVIDQMVREAAAS
-1105 EHIVAFLTSA
+1105 EHIVAFLMSA
-1115 LFSDSLT
+1115 LFSDSLM
-1122 LTADLLSLLT
+1122 LTTDLLSLLT
-1132 HVARACPEHLPFL
+1132 HVARACPEHLLFL
-1145 QRILRS
+1145 QRILRG
-1151 SDMADQPLTRL
+1151 SDVANQPLTHL
-1162 LGHPQHLIRTKT
+1162 LGHQQPSIRAKT

-1179 NLLRHGHSFPQA
+1179 NLLRHSHGFPQV
-1191 LQGQPALLESLLG
+1191 LQNQPGLLESLLG
-1204 CLADPEE
+1204 CLVDQEE
-1211 SVRKAASFAVG
+1211 SVRRAASFAVG
-1222 NAAYHES
+1222 NAAYHQS
-1229 CPAGALGRAVPSL
+1229 FPAGMLGRAVPGL
-1242 MRLLSDAQARTR
+1242 MRLLGDAQARIR
-1254 CNAASAL
+1254 SNAALAL
-1261 GNLGRRQSE
+1261 GNLGQRWAE
-1270 LGDLLVESRAPHVLL
+1270 LGDLLMESRVPHVLL
-1285 EVACRDPRESVREGA
+1285 EVACRDPRETVREGA
-1300 LVALRALSC
+1300 LVALRGLSQ
-1309 HPRTQQVL
+1309 HPRIQQVL
-1317 LSLGAPGRLAAL
+1317 LSLRATEKLATL
-1329 AGSDWRPA
+1329 ATGDLQPA
-1337 AGGNPRPSSAWHCEK
+1337 AGGSPRPPSARHCQK
-1352 LLRLL
+1352 LLCLL
-1357 TPPRS
+1357 T
-1362 TPGSRAGSIPGPPG
+1362 A
-1376 PSGPA
+1376 PA
-1381 APPQG
+1381 VL

>member
-1 MEEYHVLEMV
+1 MEKYHVLEMI

-213 VKDPV
+213 VKEPV
-218 KWPAAISPVFKSFL
+218 KWPEAISPVFKSFL
-232 QGLLMKDPRQRLS
+232 QGLLMKDPCQRLS

-275 TKLSPELQALKE
+275 TKLPPELQALKE

-307 QKMAEEAQKKG
+307 QKMAEEARKKG
-318 QLKAGG
+318 QLKAGD
-324 ASAKDSGKGCPG
+324 ASPKSSGKRCPG
-336 HRPRAAPQKAALLE
+336 HGPRTALRKAAVME
-350 GEPPAAS
+350 GEPLAAS
-357 NEKNPGVAQGESSLT
+357 KEKNPSVLQGKSSVA
-372 EWELEEPPPDPR
+372 EWDLEEPPPNPR

-391 YEQEFPGAGAPPQPG
+391 YEREFPGAEASLQPV
-406 AGRAEPRG
+406 AGRAEPWH
-414 RRSIDTVDLES
+414 RRSIETVDLES

-434 QHLIE
+434 QQLIE
-439 ATEPSALQLST
+439 ATEPSTMKLNT
-450 PLSLLREPA
+450 PLSLLRDPA
-459 FRHRA
+459 FRHRV
-464 QARLADSAQQVLEGM
+464 QTRLRDSAQQVLEGM
-479 LEGASRLRPVLRVVG
+479 LEGASRLRPMLRVLG
-494 NLLATRCDSE
+494 NLLAIRCDSE
-504 LLDHF
+504 LLGYL

-529 GSTKQQ
+529 GSTKQ
-535 PWCITVLADLLM
+535 PWCVAVLTDLLM

-557 SLEDSE
+557 SLEESG
-563 QKDSLQAFRESASCF
+563 QKDSLQAFQESASCF
-578 LALLPELL
+578 LTLLPELL
-586 AEPADSEMRLCQQ
+586 AEPADNEMRLCQQ
-599 SLLCFT
+599 SLLCFHR
-605 LLCESLDA
+605 LCESLDVM
-613 TCLSISASFYASL
+613 CPSISAPIYASL
-626 REEHQPL
+626 REEHRPL
-633 LNRLLQGSILE
+633 LNRILQGSISQ
-644 QPALRGAVMEAKSA
+644 QPALQGAAMEAKSA
-658 RDQSPRVADLFIA
+658 RDQSSSVADVFMA

-686 REAKQQVALEVAEK
+686 REAKQQVAQEVAAK
-700 LMEGESQQLGRL
+700 LMEGDSQQLGRL

-746 QRLWGSLMQLSKGEV
+746 QRLWGSLMQLSKGKV
-761 PVAEVAQGT
+761 PVVEVVQEA
-770 ACEASLDLLALLTL
+770 ACEASLYLLALLTL
-784 QLQTSPPSCF
+784 QLQASPP
-794 PALGIFGCCCS
+794 
-805 VGCEAVG
+805 
-812 TQCLSPG
+812 
-819 PCFRLEEMV
+819 RLEEV
-828 TLAMDLITQSPVVS
+828 ATLAMDLIIQSPVVS

-847 AFLLAQLSQHRVA
+847 AFLVTQLSQHGVT
-860 LELRGEEIL
+860 LELKGEEIL
-869 PVVTNVLTAPA
+869 PAVTNALRGPA
-880 ELHLP
+880 ELQLP

-895 IFFIL
+895 IFFLL
-900 LKLLAQEDVAMEQ
+900 LKLLAQEDMAMER
-913 GFSASELWSVVWHC
+913 GFAASELWSVVWHC
-927 VAAVLRVGSDRAVP
+927 VAAVLRVGSDGAALEGDTPV
-941 EADPPGA
+941 AD
-948 GHPMAELDW
+948 HPMAEPDW

-966 LFLSLALFIFTRE
+966 LFLSLALFVFTRE
-979 PHWCLPQLTQSHG
+979 SHQCLPQLAQSHG
-992 VLVVTLKR
+992 VLMVTLKR

-1042 VDGDTLALVV
+1042 VDGDTLVLVM

-1072 PSSYIELPMSL
+1072 PFSYTELPMSL
-1083 LCHLVVS
+1083 LCHLVVA
-1090 DEQVIDQMVRAAAAS
+1090 DEQVIDQMVRAATAS
-1105 EHIVAFLTSA
+1105 EHVTAFLTSA
-1115 LFSDSLT
+1115 LFSGSLT
-1122 LTADLLSLLT
+1122 LTTDLLSLLT
-1132 HVARACPEHLPFL
+1132 HVARARPEHLPFL
-1145 QRILRS
+1145 QKILS
-1151 SDMADQPLTRL
+1151 GSDVADQPLTRL
-1162 LGHPQHLIRTKT
+1162 LGHRQHLIRAKT

-1179 NLLRHGHSFPQA
+1179 NLLRHGHSFPQV
-1191 LQGQPALLESLLG
+1191 LQKQPGLLENLLG
-1204 CLADPEE
+1204 CLVDQEE

-1229 CPAGALGRAVPSL
+1229 FPVGTLGRAVPRL
-1242 MRLLSDAQARTR
+1242 TRLLRDTQARTR

-1261 GNLGRRQSE
+1261 GNLGRRSTE
-1270 LGDLLVESRAPHVLL
+1270 LGDLLIESRAPHVLL
-1285 EVACRDPRESVREGA
+1285 EVACWDPRESVREGA
-1300 LVALRALSC
+1300 LVALRALSQ
-1309 HPRTQQVL
+1309 HPGIQQVL
-1317 LSLGAPGRLAAL
+1317 LSLRATEKLAVLASGDSQLAAG
-1329 AGSDWRPA
+1329 AS
-1337 AGGNPRPSSAWHCEK
+1337 PRPPSARHCEK
-1352 LLRLL
+1352 LLRFL
-1357 TPPRS
+1357 TPLRDS
-1362 TPGSRAGSIPGPPG
+1362 GTGNAPGPPDPG
-1376 PSGPA
+1376 KSVG
-1381 APPQG
+1381 PPQQH

>member
-1 MEEYHVLEMV
+1 MPAMEKYHVLEMI

-73 DKEVVVVT
+73 NKEVVVVT

-104 TIAAQL
+104 NIAAQL

-133 LGKDGVVKLCDFGFA
+133 LGKDGIIKLCDFGFA

-218 KWPAAISPVFKSFL
+218 KWPTAISPVFKSFL

-287 QQAHSLAPRSGQSRI
+287 QQAHSMAPRSGQSRI

-307 QKMAEEAQKKG
+307 QKMVEKAQKKG
-318 QLKAGG
+318 QLKTGDAPT
-324 ASAKDSGKGCPG
+324 KDSGKGCPG
-336 HRPRAAPQKAALLE
+336 HRPRAAPGKAALGE
-350 GEPPAAS
+350 GDPLAAS
-357 NEKNPGVAQGESSLT
+357 NEKNLSVLQGRSSMA
-372 EWELEEPPPDPR
+372 EWELEGPPPNPR
-384 EHSITRD
+384 EHSITQD
-391 YEQEFPGAGAPPQPG
+391 YEREFARAGAPLQPG
-406 AGRAEPRG
+406 AGRAEPQD
-414 RRSIDTVDLES
+414 RRSIETVDLES

-439 ATEPSALQLST
+439 ATEPSAMQLST
-450 PLSLLREPA
+450 PLSLLRDPA
-459 FRHRA
+459 FQHRV

-479 LEGASRLRPVLRVVG
+479 LEGASRLRPVLCVVS

-535 PWCITVLADLLM
+535 PWCITVLTDLLM

-557 SLEDSE
+557 ILEESG
-563 QKDSLQAFRESASCF
+563 QKDSLQTFQESASCF
-578 LALLPELL
+578 LALLLELL

-605 LLCESLDA
+605 LLCKSLDA
-613 TCLSISASFYASL
+613 TYPFVSAPFYTSL

-633 LNRLLQGSILE
+633 LNRLLQGSISE
-644 QPALRGAVMEAKSA
+644 QPALQGAAMEAKSA
-658 RDQSPRVADLFIA
+658 HDQSPHVADFFTA
-671 ALAAACSIPLERNGC
+671 ALAAACSIPLERNSC
-686 REAKQQVALEVAEK
+686 QEAKQQVAQEVAEK

-712 LGRLEH
+712 LGRLDH

-746 QRLWGSLMQLSKGEV
+746 QRLWGSLMQLLKGEI
-761 PVAEVAQGT
+761 PMTEVAQGA
-770 ACEASLDLLALLTL
+770 ACEASLYLLALLTL
-784 QLQTSPPSCF
+784 QLQAFPPR
-794 PALGIFGCCCS
+794 P
-805 VGCEAVG
+805 
-812 TQCLSPG
+812 
-819 PCFRLEEMV
+819 EEVV
-828 TLAMDLITQSPVVS
+828 TLAVDLITHSPVVS

-847 AFLLAQLSQHRVA
+847 AFLLTQLSQHGVA
-860 LELRGEEIL
+860 LELGGEEIL
-869 PVVTNVLTAPA
+869 LVVTNVLTAPA
-880 ELHLP
+880 ELQLP

-895 IFFIL
+895 IFFLL
-900 LKLLAQEDVAMEQ
+900 LKLLAQEDMAVEQ
-913 GFSASELWSVVWHC
+913 GFATSQLWSVVWHC
-927 VAAVLRVGSDRAVP
+927 IAVVLRVGSDKAAL
-941 EADPPGA
+941 EGDPQGE
-948 GHPMAELDW
+948 GHPTAEPDW

-966 LFLSLALFIFTRE
+966 LFLSLALFVFTRE
-979 PHWCLPQLTQSHG
+979 SHWCLPQLTQSHG
-992 VLVVTLKR
+992 VLLVTLRR

-1015 GEDGDPELVP
+1015 GEAGDPELVP

-1042 VDGDTLALVV
+1042 VDGDTLALVM

-1057 AQIPAQL
+1057 SQIPAQL
-1064 LQVCSHHL
+1064 LQVCSCHL
-1072 PSSYIELPMSL
+1072 PFSYTELPMSL

-1090 DEQVIDQMVRAAAAS
+1090 DKQVIDQMVREAAAS
-1105 EHIVAFLTSA
+1105 EDVIAFLTSA

-1122 LTADLLSLLT
+1122 LTTDLLSLLT

-1145 QRILRS
+1145 QRILS
-1151 SDMADQPLTRL
+1151 GSDVADQPLTRL
-1162 LGHPQHLIRTKT
+1162 LGHQQPPIRAKT

-1179 NLLRHGHSFPQA
+1179 NLLRHSHSFPQA
-1191 LQGQPALLESLLG
+1191 LQSQPGLLESLLG
-1204 CLADPEE
+1204 CLADREE

-1222 NAAYHES
+1222 NAAYHPS
-1229 CPAGALGRAVPSL
+1229 FPAGTLGRAVPRL
-1242 MRLLSDAQARTR
+1242 MRLLNDAQARTR
-1254 CNAASAL
+1254 CNAALAL
-1261 GNLGRRQSE
+1261 GNLGRCWAE
-1270 LGDLLVESRAPHVLL
+1270 LGDLLIESRAPHVLL
-1285 EVACRDPRESVREGA
+1285 EVACRDPRETVREGA
-1300 LVALRALSC
+1300 LVALRALSQ
-1309 HPRTQQVL
+1309 HPGIQQVL
-1317 LSLGAPGRLAAL
+1317 LSLRATEKLATL
-1329 AGSDWRPA
+1329 ASGDLQPA
-1337 AGGNPRPSSAWHCEK
+1337 AGGGPRPSSARHCEK

-1357 TPPRS
+1357 APLRS
-1362 TPGSRAGSIPGPPG
+1362 TCGSHTGSAPGPAD
-1376 PSGPA
+1376 PSRPA
-1381 APPQG
+1381 APHQH

>member
-1 MEEYHVLEMV
+1 MEKYHVLEMI

-218 KWPAAISPVFKSFL
+218 KWPKAISPVFKSFL
-232 QGLLMKDPRQRLS
+232 QGLLMKDPCQRLS

-318 QLKAGG
+318 QLKAGD
-324 ASAKDSGKGCPG
+324 ASMKDSDKGCSG
-336 HRPRAAPQKAALLE
+336 HRPRAALRKAALRE
-350 GEPPAAS
+350 GEPLAAS
-357 NEKNPGVAQGESSLT
+357 KEKNPSVLQGKSSMA
-372 EWELEEPPPDPR
+372 EWDLEEPPPNPR

-391 YEQEFPGAGAPPQPG
+391 YEQEFPGAGACLQPD
-406 AGRAEPRG
+406 AGRTVPRG
-414 RRSIDTVDLES
+414 RRSIETVDLES

-439 ATEPSALQLST
+439 ATEPSTMQLST
-450 PLSLLREPA
+450 PLSLLRDPA
-459 FRHRA
+459 FLHRV

-504 LLDHF
+504 LLDCF

-518 LLCLAKQILES
+518 LLRLAKQILES
-529 GSTKQQ
+529 GSIKQQ
-535 PWCITVLADLLM
+535 PWCITVLTDLLM

-557 SLEDSE
+557 SLEESG
-563 QKDSLQAFRESASCF
+563 QKDSLQAFRESAGCF

-586 AEPADSEMRLCQQ
+586 TEPADSEMRLCQQ

-613 TCLSISASFYASL
+613 TCPSISAPFYASL
-626 REEHQPL
+626 REEHRPL
-633 LNRLLQGSILE
+633 LNRLLQGSISE
-644 QPALRGAVMEAKSA
+644 QPALQGSTMEAKSA
-658 RDQSPRVADLFIA
+658 HGQSARVADLFMA
-671 ALAAACSIPLERNGC
+671 ALAAACSITLERNGC
-686 REAKQQVALEVAEK
+686 REAKQQVAQEVAEK

-733 HASPSLCQHLGRS
+733 HANPSLCQHLGRS
-746 QRLWGSLMQLSKGEV
+746 QQLWGSLMQLSKGKV
-761 PVAEVAQGT
+761 PMAEVAKGA
-770 ACEASLDLLALLTL
+770 ACEASLYLLALLTL
-784 QLQTSPPSCF
+784 QLQASPP
-794 PALGIFGCCCS
+794 
-805 VGCEAVG
+805 
-812 TQCLSPG
+812 
-819 PCFRLEEMV
+819 RLEEVV
-828 TLAMDLITQSPVVS
+828 TLAVDLITQSPVVS

-847 AFLLAQLSQHRVA
+847 AFLLTQLSQHGVT
-860 LELRGEEIL
+860 LELGGEEIL
-869 PVVTNVLTAPA
+869 PVVTNVLMAPA
-880 ELHLP
+880 ELQLP
-885 PPMGAGLYDG
+885 PPVGAGLYDG
-895 IFFIL
+895 IFFLL
-900 LKLLAQEDVAMEQ
+900 LKLLAQDDVAVEQ
-913 GFSASELWSVVWHC
+913 GFAASELWSVVWHC
-927 VAAVLRVGSDRAVP
+927 VAAVLRVGSDRAVL
-941 EADPPGA
+941 EGDPPGA
-948 GHPMAELDW
+948 DHPTAEPDW
-957 NLLSPQGTL
+957 NRISPQGTL

-979 PHWCLPQLTQSHG
+979 SHLCLPQLAQSHG
-992 VLVVTLKR
+992 VLMVTLKR

-1031 CQLLCFPFALD
+1031 CQLFCFPFALD
-1042 VDGDTLALVV
+1042 VDGETLALVM

-1072 PSSYIELPMSL
+1072 PFSYTELPMSL

-1090 DEQVIDQMVRAAAAS
+1090 DEQVIDQMVRAATAS
-1105 EHIVAFLTSA
+1105 EHIIAFLTSA
-1115 LFSDSLT
+1115 LFSDSFT
-1122 LTADLLSLLT
+1122 LTTDLLSLLT

-1145 QRILRS
+1145 QRILRG
-1151 SDMADQPLTRL
+1151 SDVADQPLTRL
-1162 LGHPQHLIRTKT
+1162 LGHRQHLIRAKT

-1179 NLLRHGHSFPQA
+1179 NMLRHGHGFPQV
-1191 LQGQPALLESLLG
+1191 LQSQPGLLESLLG
-1204 CLADPEE
+1204 CLADREE

-1229 CPAGALGRAVPSL
+1229 SPAGTLGRAVPKL
-1242 MRLLSDAQARTR
+1242 TRLLSDAQARTR

-1261 GNLGRRQSE
+1261 GNLGRRSAE
-1270 LGDLLVESRAPHVLL
+1270 LGDLLIESRAPHVLL

-1300 LVALRALSC
+1300 LVALRALSQ
-1309 HPRTQQVL
+1309 HPGIQQVL
-1317 LSLGAPGRLAAL
+1317 LSLRATEKLAAL
-1329 AGSDWRPA
+1329 VSGDSQPA
-1337 AGGNPRPSSAWHCEK
+1337 AGGSPPPSSARHCEK

-1357 TPPRS
+1357 APLCS
-1362 TPGSRAGSIPGPPG
+1362 T
-1376 PSGPA
+1376 
-1381 APPQG
+1381 

>member
-1 MEEYHVLEMV
+1 MEKYHVLEV
-11 GEGSFGR
+11 IGEGSFGR

-218 KWPAAISPVFKSFL
+218 KWPKAISPVFKSFL

-287 QQAHSLAPRSGQSRI
+287 KQAHSLAPRSGQSRI

-307 QKMAEEAQKKG
+307 QKMAEEAQRKG
-318 QLKAGG
+318 QLKAGD
-324 ASAKDSGKGCPG
+324 ASTKDSGKGCPG
-336 HRPRAAPQKAALLE
+336 HRPAAAPGKAALVE

-357 NEKNPGVAQGESSLT
+357 KKKNPSVLQEKSSMA
-372 EWELEEPPPDPR
+372 EWELEEPSPNPR

-391 YEQEFPGAGAPPQPG
+391 YEREFPAAGAPLQPG
-406 AGRAEPRG
+406 AGRAEPQG
-414 RRSIDTVDLES
+414 RRSIETVDLES

-439 ATEPSALQLST
+439 ATEPLAMQLST
-450 PLSLLREPA
+450 PLSLLRDLA
-459 FRHRA
+459 FRHRV

-479 LEGASRLRPVLRVVG
+479 LEGASRLRPVLRVMG

-509 CRELNVPLS
+509 CRELNLPLS

-535 PWCITVLADLLM
+535 PWCITVLTDLLM
-547 VTTVYFSSEC
+547 VTTAYFSSKC
-557 SLEDSE
+557 SLEESG
-563 QKDSLQAFRESASCF
+563 QKDSLQAFRDSASCF

-605 LLCESLDA
+605 LLCESLDV
-613 TCLSISASFYASL
+613 TCPSVSAPFYASL

-633 LNRLLQGSILE
+633 LNRLLQGSISE
-644 QPALRGAVMEAKSA
+644 QPALRGAEMEAKSA
-658 RDQSPRVADLFIA
+658 HDQSLCVADLFTA
-671 ALAAACSIPLERNGC
+671 ALAAACSIPLERNSC
-686 REAKQQVALEVAEK
+686 REAKQQIAQEVAEK
-700 LMEGESQQLGRL
+700 LMEGESQQFGRL

-733 HASPSLCQHLGRS
+733 HASLSLCQHLGRS
-746 QRLWGSLMQLSKGEV
+746 QRLWGSLMQLSKGKV
-761 PVAEVAQGT
+761 PMAEVAQGA
-770 ACEASLDLLALLTL
+770 ACEASLYLLALLTL
-784 QLQTSPPSCF
+784 QLQASPP
-794 PALGIFGCCCS
+794 
-805 VGCEAVG
+805 
-812 TQCLSPG
+812 
-819 PCFRLEEMV
+819 RLEDVV
-828 TLAMDLITQSPVVS
+828 TLAMDLITQSPVAS

-847 AFLLAQLSQHRVA
+847 AFLLTQLSQHRVA
-860 LELRGEEIL
+860 LEFGGEELL
-869 PVVTNVLTAPA
+869 PVVTTALTAPA
-880 ELHLP
+880 ELQLP

-895 IFFIL
+895 IFFLL

-913 GFSASELWSVVWHC
+913 GFAASELWSVVWHC
-927 VAAVLRVGSDRAVP
+927 VAVVLCVGSDKAVL
-941 EADPPGA
+941 EGDPPGA
-948 GHPMAELDW
+948 GHPVAEPDW

-966 LFLSLALFIFTRE
+966 LFLSLALFVFTRE
-979 PHWCLPQLTQSHG
+979 SHRCLPQLTQSHG
-992 VLVVTLKR
+992 VLMVTLKR

-1015 GEDGDPELVP
+1015 GENGDPELVP

-1042 VDGDTLALVV
+1042 VDGDILALVM

-1064 LQVCSHHL
+1064 LQVCSYHL
-1072 PSSYIELPMSL
+1072 PFSYTELPMSL

-1090 DEQVIDQMVRAAAAS
+1090 DEQVIDQMVRAAATS
-1105 EHIVAFLTSA
+1105 EHIIAFLTSA
-1115 LFSDSLT
+1115 LFTDSLT
-1122 LTADLLSLLT
+1122 LTTDLLSLLT
-1132 HVARACPEHLPFL
+1132 HVARTCPEHLPFL
-1145 QRILRS
+1145 QKILS
-1151 SDMADQPLTRL
+1151 GSDVADQPLTCL
-1162 LGHPQHLIRTKT
+1162 LSHQQHLIRAKT

-1179 NLLRHGHSFPQA
+1179 NLLRYGHGFPQA
-1191 LQGQPALLESLLG
+1191 LQSQPGLLESLLG
-1204 CLADPEE
+1204 CLADREE

-1229 CPAGALGRAVPSL
+1229 SPAGTLGRAVPRL
-1242 MRLLSDAQARTR
+1242 TRLLSDVQARTR

-1261 GNLGRRQSE
+1261 GNLGRRSAE
-1270 LGDLLVESRAPHVLL
+1270 LEDLLIESRAPHVLL
-1285 EVACRDPRESVREGA
+1285 EVACRDPWENVREGA
-1300 LVALRALSC
+1300 LVALRALSQ
-1309 HPRTQQVL
+1309 HPRVQQVL
-1317 LSLGAPGRLAAL
+1317 LSLRATEKLAAL
-1329 AGSDWRPA
+1329 ASGTLQPT
-1337 AGGNPRPSSAWHCEK
+1337 AGGSPRPPSARHCEK

-1357 TPPRS
+1357 APPRS
-1362 TPGSRAGSIPGPPG
+1362 
-1376 PSGPA
+1376 
-1381 APPQG
+1381 

>member
-1 MEEYHVLEMV
+1 MERYHVLEMI

-73 DKEVVVVT
+73 NKEVVVVT

-245 WPELLSHPFIAGRVT
+245 WPELLSHPFVAGRVT

-287 QQAHSLAPRSGQSRI
+287 QQAHSMAPRSGQSKI
-302 LRKAR
+302 LRKAQ
-307 QKMAEEAQKKG
+307 QKMVEEAQKKG
-318 QLKAGG
+318 QLKADHTTT
-324 ASAKDSGKGCPG
+324 KDSGKGCPG
-336 HRPRAAPQKAALLE
+336 HRLRAASGKAAL
-350 GEPPAAS
+350 GDREPPAAS
-357 NEKNPGVAQGESSLT
+357 NEKNPAVLQGKSSVA

-384 EHSITRD
+384 EHSITQD
-391 YEQEFPGAGAPPQPG
+391 YEREFPGAETLPPPG
-406 AGRAEPRG
+406 AGRAEHWG
-414 RRSIDTVDLES
+414 RCSIEAVDLES

-434 QHLIE
+434 RHLIE
-439 ATEPSALQLST
+439 ATEPSAMQLSMS
-450 PLSLLREPA
+450 LSLLRNLA
-459 FRHRA
+459 FQHRVR
-464 QARLADSAQQVLEGM
+464 ARLAHSSQQVLEGM
-479 LEGASRLRPVLRVVG
+479 LEGASRLRSVLSVMG
-494 NLLATRCDSE
+494 NLLATRCESE

-509 CRELNVPLS
+509 CRQLNVPLS
-518 LLCLAKQILES
+518 LLCLAKQILEG

-535 PWCITVLADLLM
+535 PWCTMVLTDILM

-557 SLEDSE
+557 SLEKSR
-563 QKDSLQAFRESASCF
+563 QKDSLQTFQESAGCF

-586 AEPADSEMRLCQQ
+586 AEPGNSKMRLCQQ

-605 LLCESLDA
+605 LLCESLDV
-613 TCLSISASFYASL
+613 TYPWVSAPFYASL
-626 REEHQPL
+626 QEEHQPL
-633 LNRLLQGSILE
+633 LNRLLQGSISE
-644 QPALRGAVMEAKSA
+644 QSALQGAAMEARSA
-658 RDQSPRVADLFIA
+658 HDQSPCVSDLFTA
-671 ALAAACSIPLERNGC
+671 ALAAACSIPLERNSC
-686 REAKQQVALEVAEK
+686 RKAKQQVAQEIAGK
-700 LMEGESQQLGRL
+700 LMEGEIQQLGRL
-712 LGRLEH
+712 LRRLEH
-718 PSCSLNV
+718 PSCPLNV
-725 LKILYAGC
+725 LKILYAVC

-746 QRLWGSLMQLSKGEV
+746 QQLWDSLIQLLKGEIPMV
-761 PVAEVAQGT
+761 EVAQGA
-770 ACEASLDLLALLTL
+770 ACEASLYLLALLTL
-784 QLQTSPPSCF
+784 QLQATLP
-794 PALGIFGCCCS
+794 
-805 VGCEAVG
+805 
-812 TQCLSPG
+812 
-819 PCFRLEEMV
+819 RLEEVV
-828 TLAMDLITQSPVVS
+828 TVAVDLITQSPVVS

-847 AFLLAQLSQHRVA
+847 AFLLTQLSQHGVA
-860 LELRGEEIL
+860 LELRGEDFL
-869 PVVTNVLTAPA
+869 PVMTNALTVPA
-880 ELHLP
+880 ELQLP

-895 IFFIL
+895 LFFLL
-900 LKLLAQEDVAMEQ
+900 LKLLAQEDVAVKQ
-913 GFSASELWSVVWHC
+913 GFATSELWSVVWHC
-927 VAAVLRVGSDRAVP
+927 VAVVLRVGSDRAVLEGGAP
-941 EADPPGA
+941 EAD
-948 GHPMAELDW
+948 HPMAEPDW

-979 PHWCLPQLTQSHG
+979 SHQCVPQLTQSHS
-992 VLVVTLKR
+992 VLMVTLKR

-1031 CQLLCFPFALD
+1031 CQLLCFSFSLD
-1042 VDGDTLALVV
+1042 VDGDTLALVM

-1057 AQIPAQL
+1057 SQIPAQL
-1064 LQVCSHHL
+1064 LQVCSCHL
-1072 PSSYIELPMSL
+1072 PFSYTKLPMSL
-1083 LCHLVVS
+1083 LCLFVVS
-1090 DEQVIDQMVRAAAAS
+1090 DKQVIDQMVREAAAS
-1105 EHIVAFLTSA
+1105 EHIITFLTSA
-1115 LFSDSLT
+1115 LFSGSLT
-1122 LTADLLSLLT
+1122 VTSSLLSLLT

-1145 QRILRS
+1145 QRILRG
-1151 SDMADQPLTRL
+1151 SDVADQPLTHL
-1162 LGHPQHLIRTKT
+1162 LSHQQHLIRAKT

-1179 NLLRHGHSFPQA
+1179 NLLRQGQGFPQV
-1191 LQGQPALLESLLG
+1191 LQSQPGLLERLLE
-1204 CLADPEE
+1204 CLADREE

-1222 NAAYHES
+1222 NAAYQGC
-1229 CPAGALGRAVPSL
+1229 CPAGTLGRAVPRL
-1242 MRLLSDAQARTR
+1242 MQLLSDSQAGTR
-1254 CNAASAL
+1254 CNAALAL
-1261 GNLGRRQSE
+1261 GNLGQRSAE
-1270 LGDLLVESRAPHVLL
+1270 LGKLLLESRVPHVLL
-1285 EVACRDPRESVREGA
+1285 VVARWDPRDSVREGA
-1300 LVALRALSC
+1300 LVALQALSRL
-1309 HPRTQQVL
+1309 PGIQQVL
-1317 LSLGAPGRLAAL
+1317 LSLGATERLAAL
-1329 AGSDWRPA
+1329 AGSSSQPGP
-1337 AGGNPRPSSAWHCEK
+1337 GGGPRPSSAQRCEK
-1352 LLRLL
+1352 LLRRL
-1357 TPPRS
+1357 TARS
-1362 TPGSRAGSIPGPPG
+1362 
-1376 PSGPA
+1376 A
-1381 APPQG
+1381 A

>member
-1 MEEYHVLEMV
+1 MEKYHVLEMI

-90 ILEDDGSLPEDQVQ
+90 ILEDDGSLPEDQQVQ

-218 KWPAAISPVFKSFL
+218 KWPKAISPVFKSFL
-232 QGLLMKDPRQRLS
+232 QGLLMKDPHQRLS

-260 VIDDTEE
+260 LIDDTEE

-307 QKMAEEAQKKG
+307 QKMAEEAQKKE
-318 QLKAGG
+318 QPKAGD
-324 ASAKDSGKGCPG
+324 ASMKDSGKGCPG
-336 HRPRAAPQKAALLE
+336 HRPRAAPGKAALVE

-357 NEKNPGVAQGESSLT
+357 KEKNPSVLQGKSSMA
-372 EWELEEPPPDPR
+372 EWELGEPPPNPR

-391 YEQEFPGAGAPPQPG
+391 YEREFPGAGAPLQPG
-406 AGRAEPRG
+406 TGRAEPRG
-414 RRSIDTVDLES
+414 RGSIETVDLES

-439 ATEPSALQLST
+439 ATEPLAMQLST
-450 PLSLLREPA
+450 PLSLLRDLA
-459 FRHRA
+459 FRQRV

-479 LEGASRLRPVLRVVG
+479 LEGASRLRPVLRIVG

-535 PWCITVLADLLM
+535 PWCIMVLTDLLM

-557 SLEDSE
+557 SLEE
-563 QKDSLQAFRESASCF
+563 GGQKDSLQAFWESAGCF

-586 AEPADSEMRLCQQ
+586 AEPADSKMRLCQQ

-613 TCLSISASFYASL
+613 TCPSVSASFYASL

-633 LNRLLQGSILE
+633 LNRLLQGSISE
-644 QPALRGAVMEAKSA
+644 QPALRGSAMEARSA
-658 RDQSPRVADLFIA
+658 HDQSLRVADLFTA
-671 ALAAACSIPLERNGC
+671 ALAAACSIPLERNSC
-686 REAKQQVALEVAEK
+686 RKAKQQVAQEVAEK

-746 QRLWGSLMQLSKGEV
+746 QRLWGSLMQLSKGKV
-761 PVAEVAQGT
+761 PMAVVAQGA
-770 ACEASLDLLALLTL
+770 ACEASLYLLALLTL
-784 QLQTSPPSCF
+784 QLQASPP
-794 PALGIFGCCCS
+794 
-805 VGCEAVG
+805 
-812 TQCLSPG
+812 
-819 PCFRLEEMV
+819 RLEEVV
-828 TLAMDLITQSPVVS
+828 TLAMDLITQSPVIS

-847 AFLLAQLSQHRVA
+847 AFLLTQLSQHGVA

-869 PVVTNVLTAPA
+869 PVVTNMLTAPA
-880 ELHLP
+880 ELQLP

-895 IFFIL
+895 IFFLL
-900 LKLLAQEDVAMEQ
+900 LKLFAQEDVAMEQ
-913 GFSASELWSVVWHC
+913 GFAASELWSVVWHC
-927 VAAVLRVGSDRAVP
+927 VAAVLRVGSDRAVL
-941 EADPPGA
+941 EGDPPGA
-948 GHPMAELDW
+948 GHPTAEPDW

-966 LFLSLALFIFTRE
+966 LFLSLALFAFTRE
-979 PHWCLPQLTQSHG
+979 SHRCLPQLTQSHG
-992 VLVVTLKR
+992 VLMVTLKR

-1042 VDGDTLALVV
+1042 VDGDTLALVM

-1072 PSSYIELPMSL
+1072 PFSYTELPMSL

-1090 DEQVIDQMVRAAAAS
+1090 DEQVIDQTVRAAAAS
-1105 EHIVAFLTSA
+1105 EHIIAFLASA
-1115 LFSDSLT
+1115 LFTDSLT
-1122 LTADLLSLLT
+1122 LTTDLLSLLT
-1132 HVARACPEHLPFL
+1132 HVARACPEHLSFL
-1145 QRILRS
+1145 QRILRG
-1151 SDMADQPLTRL
+1151 SDVADQPLTRL
-1162 LGHPQHLIRTKT
+1162 LGHRQHAIRAKT

-1179 NLLRHGHSFPQA
+1179 NLLRHGHGFPQM
-1191 LQGQPALLESLLG
+1191 LQSQPGLLESLLG
-1204 CLADPEE
+1204 CLEDREE

-1229 CPAGALGRAVPSL
+1229 LPAGTLGRAVPRL
-1242 MRLLSDAQARTR
+1242 MWLLSDAQARTR
-1254 CNAASAL
+1254 CNAALAL
-1261 GNLGRRQSE
+1261 GNLGRRSAE
-1270 LGDLLVESRAPHVLL
+1270 LGDLLMESRAPHVLL

-1300 LVALRALSC
+1300 LVALRALSQ
-1309 HPRTQQVL
+1309 HPGIQRVL
-1317 LSLGAPGRLAAL
+1317 LSLRATEKLAAL
-1329 AGSDWRPA
+1329 ASGDLQPA
-1337 AGGNPRPSSAWHCEK
+1337 AGGSPRPSSARHCEK

-1357 TPPRS
+1357 
-1362 TPGSRAGSIPGPPG
+1362 
-1376 PSGPA
+1376 
-1381 APPQG
+1381 APLRGA

>member
-1 MEEYHVLEMV
+1 MEKYHVLEMI

-32 LKFIPKVGRS
+32 LKFIHKVGRS
-42 EKELKNLQREIEIMR
+42 EKELKNLRREIEIMR

-67 LDSFET
+67 LDSFEM

-81 DYAEGELFQ
+81 EYAEGELFQ

-133 LGKDGVVKLCDFGFA
+133 LDKDGIVKLCDFGFA

-218 KWPAAISPVFKSFL
+218 KWPEVISPVFKSFL

-287 QQAHSLAPRSGQSRI
+287 QQAHSMVPRSGQSRI

-307 QKMAEEAQKKG
+307 QKMIEEAQKKG
-318 QLKAGG
+318 QLKAGDV
-324 ASAKDSGKGCPG
+324 SAKDAGKGCPG
-336 HRPRAAPQKAALLE
+336 HRPRTALGKATCEE
-350 GEPPAAS
+350 GERPPAS
-357 NEKNPGVAQGESSLT
+357 NKKNPSVLQGKSNMA
-372 EWELEEPPPDPR
+372 EWESEEPPPNPR
-384 EHSITRD
+384 EQSTTQD
-391 YEQEFPGAGAPPQPG
+391 YEREFPGAGAPSQAG
-406 AGRAEPRG
+406 AGRADLQG
-414 RRSIDTVDLES
+414 RRSIETVDLES

-434 QHLIE
+434 QQLIE
-439 ATEPSALQLST
+439 ATEPSTMQLST
-450 PLSLLREPA
+450 PLSLLRDSA

-479 LEGASRLRPVLRVVG
+479 LEGASRLRSVLRVVG

-509 CRELNVPLS
+509 CQELNVPLS

-529 GSTKQQ
+529 SNTKQQ
-535 PWCITVLADLLM
+535 PWCITVLTDLLM

-557 SLEDSE
+557 SLEENE
-563 QKDSLQAFRESASCF
+563 QKDRLQAFWDSVGCF

-586 AEPADSEMRLCQQ
+586 AEPANSEMRLCQQ

-605 LLCESLDA
+605 LLCESLDV
-613 TCLSISASFYASL
+613 TYPSISAPFYASL

-633 LNRLLQGSILE
+633 LNRLLQGSISE
-644 QPALRGAVMEAKSA
+644 QPALRGAVVEAKSA
-658 RDQSPRVADLFIA
+658 RGQSPCVGDLFMA
-671 ALAAACSIPLERNGC
+671 ALAAACSIPLERNSC
-686 REAKQQVALEVAEK
+686 REAKQQVAQEVAEK
-700 LMEGESQQLGRL
+700 LMEEESQQLGRL
-712 LGRLEH
+712 LEKLEC

-733 HASPSLCQHLGRS
+733 HASLSLCQHLGRS
-746 QRLWGSLMQLSKGEV
+746 QQLWGSLMHLLKVKV
-761 PVAEVAQGT
+761 PMAEVAQGA
-770 ACEASLDLLALLTL
+770 ACEASLYLLALLTL
-784 QLQTSPPSCF
+784 QLQASPP
-794 PALGIFGCCCS
+794 
-805 VGCEAVG
+805 
-812 TQCLSPG
+812 
-819 PCFRLEEMV
+819 RLEVV
-828 TLAMDLITQSPVVS
+828 TFVVDLLIQSPVVS

-847 AFLLAQLSQHRVA
+847 AFLLTQLSQHGVA
-860 LELRGEEIL
+860 LELGGEEIL
-869 PVVTNVLTAPA
+869 LAVTNALTVPA
-880 ELHLP
+880 ELQLP

-895 IFFIL
+895 LFYLL
-900 LKLLAQEDVAMEQ
+900 LKLLAQEDVAVEQ
-913 GFSASELWSVVWHC
+913 GFASSELWSVVWHC
-927 VAAVLRVGSDRAVP
+927 VAAVLCVGSDRAVV
-941 EADPPGA
+941 EGDPSGA
-948 GHPMAELDW
+948 CHPMAEPDW

-966 LFLSLALFIFTRE
+966 LFLSLALFVFTRE
-979 PHWCLPQLTQSHG
+979 SHRCLPQLTQSHG
-992 VLVVTLKR
+992 VLMVTLKR

-1025 AVVIQA
+1025 AVVVQA

-1042 VDGDTLALVV
+1042 VDGDALALVI
-1052 EAVRD
+1052 EAMRD

-1064 LQVCSHHL
+1064 LQVCSRHL
-1072 PSSYIELPMSL
+1072 PLLYTELPVSL

-1090 DEQVIDQMVRAAAAS
+1090 DEQVIHQIVREAAAS
-1105 EHIVAFLTSA
+1105 EHVIAFLMSA
-1115 LFSDSLT
+1115 LFSGSLT
-1122 LTADLLSLLT
+1122 LATDFLSLLT

-1145 QRILRS
+1145 QRILR
-1151 SDMADQPLTRL
+1151 DLEVAEQPLSCL
-1162 LGHPQHLIRTKT
+1162 LSHQQYQIRAKT

-1179 NLLRHGHSFPQA
+1179 NLLQHGIPQA
-1191 LQGQPALLESLLG
+1191 LQSQPGWLESLLG
-1204 CLADPEE
+1204 CLADQEE

-1222 NAAYHES
+1222 NATYHES
-1229 CPAGALGRAVPSL
+1229 SPAGTLGRAVPRL
-1242 MRLLSDAQARTR
+1242 TQLLSDARARTC
-1254 CNAASAL
+1254 CNAALAL
-1261 GNLGRRQSE
+1261 GNLGRRWSE
-1270 LGDLLVESRAPHVLL
+1270 LGDLLIDNRAPHILL

-1300 LVALRALSC
+1300 LVALRALSQ
-1309 HPRTQQVL
+1309 HPRIQQVL
-1317 LSLGAPGRLAAL
+1317 LSLRATEKLAVL
-1329 AGSDWRPA
+1329 ASGNCHPA
-1337 AGGNPRPSSAWHCEK
+1337 AGGSPRPSSARHCEK

-1357 TPPRS
+1357 APLRS
-1362 TPGSRAGSIPGPPG
+1362 T
-1376 PSGPA
+1376 
-1381 APPQG
+1381 

>member
-1 MEEYHVLEMV
+1 MEKYHVLEMI

-32 LKFIPKVGRS
+32 LKFIPKMGRS

-57 GLHHPNIIQM
+57 GLRHPNIIQM

-133 LGKDGVVKLCDFGFA
+133 LGKDGIVKLCDFGFA

-171 LVEERPYDHTA
+171 LVEEQPYDHTA

-206 FQLVSLI
+206 FQLISLI

-245 WPELLSHPFIAGRVT
+245 WPELLSHPFIAGQVT

-287 QQAHSLAPRSGQSRI
+287 QQAHTLAPRSGQSRI
-302 LRKAR
+302 LRRAR
-307 QKMAEEAQKKG
+307 QKMVEEAQKKG
-318 QLKAGG
+318 QLKAGD
-324 ASAKDSGKGCPG
+324 ASTKDSGKGCPG
-336 HRPRAAPQKAALLE
+336 QRRRAAPGKAARGE
-350 GEPPAAS
+350 GEPPPAS
-357 NEKNPGVAQGESSLT
+357 NKKNPGVLQGKSSMAVL
-372 EWELEEPPPDPR
+372 ELEEPPPSPWQ
-384 EHSITRD
+384 HSITRD
-391 YEQEFPGAGAPPQPG
+391 YEREFPEADAPPQPG
-406 AGRAEPRG
+406 AGRAEPQG
-414 RRSIDTVDLES
+414 RHSIEIVDLEN

-439 ATEPSALQLST
+439 ATEPSAMQLST
-450 PLSLLREPA
+450 PLSLLRDLA
-459 FRHRA
+459 FRHRV
-464 QARLADSAQQVLEGM
+464 QTRLADSAQQVLEGM

-535 PWCITVLADLLM
+535 PWCITVLTDLLI

-557 SLEDSE
+557 SLEESG
-563 QKDSLQAFRESASCF
+563 QKDSLQAFQESVGCF
-578 LALLPELL
+578 LPLLPKLL
-586 AEPADSEMRLCQQ
+586 AEPADSEMRVCQQ
-599 SLLCFT
+599 GILCFT

-613 TCLSISASFYASL
+613 TYPSISAPFYASL

-633 LNRLLQGSILE
+633 LNRLLQGSISE
-644 QPALRGAVMEAKSA
+644 QPALRGSTMEAKSA
-658 RDQSPRVADLFIA
+658 HDQSPHVADLFTA
-671 ALAAACSIPLERNGC
+671 ALAACCSIPLERNSC
-686 REAKQQVALEVAEK
+686 REAKQQVAREVAEK
-700 LMEGESQQLGRL
+700 LMERESQQLGRL

-718 PSCSLNV
+718 PTCSLNV

-733 HASPSLCQHLGRS
+733 HASLSLCQHLGRS
-746 QRLWGSLMQLSKGEV
+746 QQLWGSLMQLSKGKV
-761 PVAEVAQGT
+761 PMAEVAQGA
-770 ACEASLDLLALLTL
+770 ACEASLYLLALLTL
-784 QLQTSPPSCF
+784 QLQASPP
-794 PALGIFGCCCS
+794 
-805 VGCEAVG
+805 
-812 TQCLSPG
+812 
-819 PCFRLEEMV
+819 RLEEVV
-828 TLAMDLITQSPVVS
+828 TLAVDLITQSSVVS

-847 AFLLAQLSQHRVA
+847 AFLLTQLSQHGVA
-860 LELRGEEIL
+860 LELGGEEIL

-880 ELHLP
+880 ELQLP
-885 PPMGAGLYDG
+885 LPMGAGLYDG
-895 IFFIL
+895 LFFLL
-900 LKLLAQEDVAMEQ
+900 LKLLAQEHVAMEQ
-913 GFSASELWSVVWHC
+913 GFATSELWSVVWHC
-927 VAAVLRVGSDRAVP
+927 VAVVLRVGSDRA
-941 EADPPGA
+941 ELEEDPPGA
-948 GHPMAELDW
+948 GHPAEEPDW

-979 PHWCLPQLTQSHG
+979 SHRCLPQFTQSHG
-992 VLVVTLKR
+992 VLMVTLKR
-1000 LLSPG
+1000 LLSPD

-1042 VDGDTLALVV
+1042 VDGDILALVMK
-1052 EAVRD
+1052 AVRD
-1057 AQIPAQL
+1057 TQIPAQL
-1064 LQVCSHHL
+1064 LQVCSCHL
-1072 PSSYIELPMSL
+1072 PFSYTELPMSL

-1090 DEQVIDQMVRAAAAS
+1090 DEQVIDQMVREAAVS
-1105 EHIVAFLTSA
+1105 EHVIAFLTSA

-1122 LTADLLSLLT
+1122 LTTDLLSLLT

-1145 QRILRS
+1145 QRILRC
-1151 SDMADQPLTRL
+1151 SDLADQPLTRL
-1162 LGHPQHLIRTKT
+1162 LGHQQHLIRAKT
-1174 CNLLG
+1174 CSLVG
-1179 NLLRHGHSFPQA
+1179 NLLRHSHAFPQA
-1191 LQGQPALLESLLG
+1191 LQSQPSLLESLLG
-1204 CLADPEE
+1204 CLADREE

-1222 NAAYHES
+1222 NAAYHDS
-1229 CPAGALGRAVPSL
+1229 FPAGTLGRAVPRL

-1261 GNLGRRQSE
+1261 GNLGRRWVE
-1270 LGDLLVESRAPHVLL
+1270 LGDLLIQSRAPHVLL
-1285 EVACRDPRESVREGA
+1285 EVACRDPWESVREGA
-1300 LVALRALSC
+1300 LVALWALSQ
-1309 HPRTQQVL
+1309 HPGIQQVL
-1317 LSLGAPGRLAAL
+1317 LSLRATEKLAAL
-1329 AGSDWRPA
+1329 ASGDLQPA
-1337 AGGNPRPSSAWHCEK
+1337 AGGSLRPSSARHCEK

-1357 TPPRS
+1357 APLRS
-1362 TPGSRAGSIPGPPG
+1362 A
-1376 PSGPA
+1376 
-1381 APPQG
+1381 

>member
-1 MEEYHVLEMV
+1 MEKYHVLEMI

-73 DKEVVVVT
+73 NKEVVVVT

-133 LGKDGVVKLCDFGFA
+133 LGKDGIVKLCDFGFA

-287 QQAHSLAPRSGQSRI
+287 QQAHSMAPRSGQSRI

-307 QKMAEEAQKKG
+307 QKMVEEAQKKG
-318 QLKAGG
+318 QLKAGD
-324 ASAKDSGKGCPG
+324 ASTKDSGKGCPG
-336 HRPRAAPQKAALLE
+336 RRPRAPPGKAALGE

-357 NEKNPGVAQGESSLT
+357 NKNPGVLQGKSSMA
-372 EWELEEPPPDPR
+372 EWELEEPPPNPR
-384 EHSITRD
+384 EHSITQD
-391 YEQEFPGAGAPPQPG
+391 YEREFPGAGAPPQPG
-406 AGRAEPRG
+406 AGRSEPQG
-414 RRSIDTVDLES
+414 RHSIETVDLES

-439 ATEPSALQLST
+439 ATEPSAMQLST
-450 PLSLLREPA
+450 PLSLLRDPA
-459 FRHRA
+459 FRHRV

-479 LEGASRLRPVLRVVG
+479 LEGASRLRPVLRVMG
-494 NLLATRCDSE
+494 NLLATQCDSE

-509 CRELNVPLS
+509 CQELNVPLS

-535 PWCITVLADLLM
+535 PWCIMVLTDLLV
-547 VTTVYFSSEC
+547 VTAVYFSSEC
-557 SLEDSE
+557 SLEESG
-563 QKDSLQAFRESASCF
+563 QKDSLQTFRESASCF
-578 LALLPELL
+578 LALLLELL
-586 AEPADSEMRLCQQ
+586 AEPANSEMRVCQQ

-613 TCLSISASFYASL
+613 TYPFVSAPFYASL
-626 REEHQPL
+626 REERQPL
-633 LNRLLQGSILE
+633 LNRLLQGSISE

-658 RDQSPRVADLFIA
+658 HDQSPHMADLFTA

-686 REAKQQVALEVAEK
+686 WEAKQQVAQEVAEK

-746 QRLWGSLMQLSKGEV
+746 QRLWGSLMQLLKGEV
-761 PVAEVAQGT
+761 PMAEVVQG
-770 ACEASLDLLALLTL
+770 AAREASLYLLALLTL
-784 QLQTSPPSCF
+784 QLQASPP
-794 PALGIFGCCCS
+794 
-805 VGCEAVG
+805 
-812 TQCLSPG
+812 
-819 PCFRLEEMV
+819 RLEEMV
-828 TLAMDLITQSPVVS
+828 TLAVDLITQSPVIS

-847 AFLLAQLSQHRVA
+847 AFLLAQLSQHGVA

-869 PVVTNVLTAPA
+869 LVVTNVLTAPA
-880 ELHLP
+880 ELQLP

-895 IFFIL
+895 IFFLL
-900 LKLLAQEDVAMEQ
+900 LKLLAQEDVAVEQ
-913 GFSASELWSVVWHC
+913 GFAASELWSVAWHC
-927 VAAVLRVGSDRAVP
+927 VAVVLRVGSDRAAL
-941 EADPPGA
+941 EGDPPGE
-948 GHPMAELDW
+948 GHPAAEPDW

-966 LFLSLALFIFTRE
+966 LFLSLALFVFTRE
-979 PHWCLPQLTQSHG
+979 SHRCLPQLTQSHG
-992 VLVVTLKR
+992 VLMVTLKR

-1005 FLACLAQTQA
+1005 FLACLAQTQT

-1031 CQLLCFPFALD
+1031 CQLLCFPFAVD
-1042 VDGDTLALVV
+1042 VDGDTLALVM

-1057 AQIPAQL
+1057 TQIPAQL
-1064 LQVCSHHL
+1064 LQVCSRHL
-1072 PSSYIELPMSL
+1072 PFSYTELPMSL

-1090 DEQVIDQMVRAAAAS
+1090 DEQVIDQMVREAAAS
-1105 EHIVAFLTSA
+1105 EHIIAFLTSA

-1122 LTADLLSLLT
+1122 LTTDLLSLLT

-1145 QRILRS
+1145 QKILRG
-1151 SDMADQPLTRL
+1151 SDATDQPLTHL
-1162 LGHPQHLIRTKT
+1162 LGHRQHLIRAKT

-1179 NLLRHGHSFPQA
+1179 NLLRHGCGFPQA
-1191 LQGQPALLESLLG
+1191 LQSQPGLLESLLV
-1204 CLADPEE
+1204 CLVDREE

-1222 NAAYHES
+1222 NAAYHQS
-1229 CPAGALGRAVPSL
+1229 FPSGTMGRAVPGL
-1242 MRLLSDAQARTR
+1242 TRLLSDAQARTR
-1254 CNAASAL
+1254 CNAALAL
-1261 GNLGRRQSE
+1261 GNLGQCWAE
-1270 LGDLLVESRAPHVLL
+1270 LGDLLMESRAPHVLL

-1300 LVALRALSC
+1300 LVALRALSQ
-1309 HPRTQQVL
+1309 HPGVQQVL
-1317 LSLGAPGRLAAL
+1317 LSLRATEKLAAL
-1329 AGSDWRPA
+1329 ARGDLQPA
-1337 AGGNPRPSSAWHCEK
+1337 AGGSPRPSSARHCEK
-1352 LLRLL
+1352 LLHLL
-1357 TPPRS
+1357 
-1362 TPGSRAGSIPGPPG
+1362 
-1376 PSGPA
+1376 
-1381 APPQG
+1381 APLHS

>member
-1 MEEYHVLEMV
+1 MERYHVLEMI

-18 VYKGRRKHSAQVVA
+18 VYKGRRKRSAQVVA

-104 TIAAQL
+104 AIAAQL

-133 LGKDGVVKLCDFGFA
+133 LGKDGIVKLCDFGFA

-275 TKLSPELQALKE
+275 TKLPPELQALKE
-287 QQAHSLAPRSGQSRI
+287 QQTHSMVPRSSQSRI

-307 QKMAEEAQKKG
+307 QKLVEEAQKKG

-324 ASAKDSGKGCPG
+324 ASMKDSSKGCPG
-336 HRPRAAPQKAALLE
+336 QRPRAVPGKAALRE

-357 NEKNPGVAQGESSLT
+357 NEKNPGVLRGKSSVAD
-372 EWELEEPPPDPR
+372 WDLEEHPPNPR

-391 YEQEFPGAGAPPQPG
+391 YEREFPGAAAPPQPG
-406 AGRAEPRG
+406 AGKAECRG
-414 RRSIDTVDLES
+414 RRSIETVDLES

-439 ATEPSALQLST
+439 ATEPLAMQLST
-450 PLSLLREPA
+450 PLSLLRDPA
-459 FRHRA
+459 FQHRV

-529 GSTKQQ
+529 GSTKEQ
-535 PWCITVLADLLM
+535 PWCITVLTDLLM

-557 SLEDSE
+557 SLEDSG
-563 QKDSLQAFRESASCF
+563 QKDSLQAFQESAGCF
-578 LALLPELL
+578 LALLPGLL

-605 LLCESLDA
+605 LLCESLDV
-613 TCLSISASFYASL
+613 TYPSISARFYASL

-633 LNRLLQGSILE
+633 LNRLLQGSTSE
-644 QPALRGAVMEAKSA
+644 QPALQGAVMEAKSSH
-658 RDQSPRVADLFIA
+658 DQSPRVADFFTA

-686 REAKQQVALEVAEK
+686 REAKQQVAREVTEK

-725 LKILYAGC
+725 LKVLYAGC
-733 HASPSLCQHLGRS
+733 HASPRLCQHLGRS
-746 QRLWGSLMQLSKGEV
+746 QQLWGSLIQLSKGKV
-761 PVAEVAQGT
+761 SMAEVAQGA
-770 ACEASLDLLALLTL
+770 ACEASLYLLALLTL
-784 QLQTSPPSCF
+784 QLQVSPP
-794 PALGIFGCCCS
+794 
-805 VGCEAVG
+805 
-812 TQCLSPG
+812 
-819 PCFRLEEMV
+819 RLEEVV
-828 TLAMDLITQSPVVS
+828 TLAVDLITQSPVVS

-847 AFLLAQLSQHRVA
+847 AFLLTQLSHRGVV

-880 ELHLP
+880 ELQLP
-885 PPMGAGLYDG
+885 LPMGAGLYDG
-895 IFFIL
+895 LFFLL
-900 LKLLAQEDVAMEQ
+900 LKLLAQEDVAVEQ
-913 GFSASELWSVVWHC
+913 GFAASELWSVVWHC
-927 VAAVLRVGSDRAVP
+927 VAAVLHAGRDRATL
-941 EADPPGA
+941 EGDPPRA
-948 GHPMAELDW
+948 GHPVAEPDW

-966 LFLSLALFIFTRE
+966 LFLSLALFVFTRE
-979 PHWCLPQLTQSHG
+979 SHRCLPQLAQSHG
-992 VLVVTLKR
+992 VLMVTLKR

-1042 VDGDTLALVV
+1042 ADGETLALVM

-1057 AQIPAQL
+1057 TQIPAQL
-1064 LQVCSHHL
+1064 LQVCSRHL
-1072 PSSYIELPMSL
+1072 PFSYTELPVSL

-1090 DEQVIDQMVRAAAAS
+1090 DEQVIDQIVREAAAS
-1105 EHIVAFLTSA
+1105 EHVIAFLTSA
-1115 LFSDSLT
+1115 LFSGSLT
-1122 LTADLLSLLT
+1122 LTTDLLSLLT
-1132 HVARACPEHLPFL
+1132 HVARARPEHLPFL
-1145 QRILRS
+1145 QRILRG
-1151 SDMADQPLTRL
+1151 SDVADQPLTCL
-1162 LGHPQHLIRTKT
+1162 LGHQQHPIRAKT

-1179 NLLRHGHSFPQA
+1179 NLLRHGFPQV
-1191 LQGQPALLESLLG
+1191 LQSQPGLLESLLG

-1222 NAAYHES
+1222 NAAYHAS
-1229 CPAGALGRAVPSL
+1229 SPAGALGRAVPGL
-1242 MRLLSDAQARTR
+1242 TRLLSDVQARTR

-1261 GNLGRRQSE
+1261 GNLGRRWTE
-1270 LGDLLVESRAPHVLL
+1270 LGDLLIESRAPHLLL

-1300 LVALRALSC
+1300 LVALRALSQ
-1309 HPRTQQVL
+1309 HPGVQQVL
-1317 LSLGAPGRLAAL
+1317 LSLRATEKLAAL
-1329 AGSDWRPA
+1329 ASSDLQPA
-1337 AGGNPRPSSAWHCEK
+1337 TSGNPRPSSARHCEK

-1357 TPPRS
+1357 APLRS
-1362 TPGSRAGSIPGPPG
+1362 T
-1376 PSGPA
+1376 
-1381 APPQG
+1381 